1 MYARIA
7 LGNVRRS
14 IKDFGIYFLTL
25 VLGVAVYYAFN
36 SVTQQSAVLSLST
49 DMRTLV
55 RELGMVIGGVSVF
68 VAVLLAFLVL
78 FGNRFL
84 IRRRKREF
92 AIYLTL
98 GMDRRHVAGIVA
110 MESLVVGAGALVV
123 GLAVGVLLSQA
134 LLYATAHLFNT
145 HVRGFG
151 LMFSSHACVYTVMS
165 FAIIFIVVGALNV
178 LEVSR
183 FKLIDLMNA
192 DRKGEKSL
200 VRNLPLSVALFVVS
214 LVLIGVAY
222 HVLRVNGMYAVDW
235 RFNLATALVSVG
247 TFLLFFSVSGFLLR
261 LGQSARGFYLRG
273 LNMFTLRQLSSR
285 VNSAW
290 VSISIVCAALFL
302 AITSTCGG
310 FAIVSSINQSV
321 SAITHY
327 DVSVAMYSTAAKD
340 DSSSSAVA
348 QGTPG
353 AVGTESGSRKEELLK
368 ASIPDWDS
376 LVASSA
382 RIDVYQDPS
391 MRLNLKALRGDTGVE
406 LPDSFEKYT
415 NGLDQ
420 VPIYVVTLSQYNATL
435 ALRGEKPVA
444 LKAGD
449 ALVITDMSNMAGFWQ
464 RVALKRGSFDF
475 LGTTMRLRAR
485 RTTMEL
491 HDSVNTSMGTIVVPD
506 DVFESKRTELEPLT
520 SYLNVKARDSRAE
533 ARLYKEVV
541 KAHQPGLLYAAESKS
556 SAKEEVVGLTAVI
569 GYLALYIGFVLFVS
583 CAAILAIQQLS
594 DVAESAPRYRVLFDL
609 GAERSMVNHAIL
621 MQIAIYFLFPLVV
634 ALAHS
639 YVVLGVLGNVI
650 KSLGVFDFLRPLG
663 VTMAIVLVLYGGYF
677 LLTYGMARGVIGEKV
692 RRRE

>member
-14 IKDFGIYFLTL
+14 IRDFGIYFLTL

-36 SVTQQSAVLSLST
+36 SVTQQSAVLRLSGN
-49 DMRTLV
+49 MRTLV
-55 RELGMVIGGVSVF
+55 QELGTIIRGVSIF

-98 GMDRRHVAGIVA
+98 GMDRRHVSGIVA
-110 MESLVVGAGALVV
+110 MESLAVGAGALVV

-134 LLYATAHLFNT
+134 LLYATARLFNT
-145 HVRGFG
+145 HVTGFG
-151 LMFSSHACVYTVMS
+151 LMFSGQACAYTVMS
-165 FAIIFIVVGALNV
+165 FAIIFLVVGALNV
-178 LEVSR
+178 FEVSR
-183 FKLIDLMNA
+183 FRLIDLMNA

-214 LVLIGVAY
+214 LALIGVAY
-222 HVLRVNGMYAVDW
+222 HELRVNGMYAIDW

-273 LNMFTLRQLSSR
+273 LNMFALRQLSSR

-327 DVSVAMYSTAAKD
+327 DVSVAMYSTAQTSHASDAD
-340 DSSSSAVA
+340 DV
-348 QGTPG
+348 
-353 AVGTESGSRKEELLK
+353 SGSGKEALLK
-368 ASIPDWDS
+368 ASVPDWDS
-376 LVASSA
+376 LVADSA
-382 RIDVYQDPS
+382 RIDLYQDPS
-391 MRLNLKALRGDTGVE
+391 MRLNLKTLRGDTGVE
-406 LPDSFEKYT
+406 LPDSFAKYT
-415 NGLDQ
+415 NGLDK
-420 VPIYVVTLSQYNATL
+420 VPIYVVSLSQYNATL
-435 ALRGEKPVA
+435 ALRGDKPA
-444 LKAGD
+444 TLKANE
-449 ALVITDMSNMAGFWQ
+449 ALVTTDMNNMVGFWQ

-475 LGTTMRLRAR
+475 LGTALRLRAR
-485 RTTMEL
+485 STTMEYQN
-491 HDSVNTSMGTIVVPD
+491 SVNTSVGTIVVPD
-506 DVFESKRTELEPLT
+506 AALESKRAQLEPL
-520 SYLNVKARDSRAE
+520 SSLLNVKTAGSRAE

-541 KAHQPGLLYAAESKS
+541 KAHQPGLLFAAGSKS
-556 SAKEEVVGLTAVI
+556 TAKEEVVGLTAIV

-621 MQIAIYFLFPLVV
+621 AQIATYFLFPLVV

-639 YVVLGVLGNVI
+639 YVALGVLGGVI
-650 KSLGVFDFLRPLG
+650 KSLGVLDFLRPLG

-677 LLTYGMARGVIGEKV
+677 LLTYGMARGVIGEKA

>member
-14 IKDFGIYFLTL
+14 IRDFGIYFLTL

-36 SVTQQSAVLSLST
+36 SVTQQSAVLKLSGN
-49 DMRTLV
+49 MRTLV
-55 RELGMVIGGVSVF
+55 QELGTIIRGVSIF

-98 GMDRRHVAGIVA
+98 GMDRRHVSGIVA
-110 MESLVVGAGALVV
+110 MESLAVGAGALVV

-134 LLYATAHLFNT
+134 LLYATARLFNT
-145 HVRGFG
+145 HVTGFG
-151 LMFSSHACVYTVMS
+151 LMFSGQACAYTVMS
-165 FAIIFIVVGALNV
+165 FAIIFLVVGALNV

-183 FKLIDLMNA
+183 FRLIDLMNA

-214 LVLIGVAY
+214 LALIGVAY
-222 HVLRVNGMYAVDW
+222 HELRVNGMYAIDW

-273 LNMFTLRQLSSR
+273 LNMFALRQLSSR

-327 DVSVAMYSTAAKD
+327 DVSIAMYSTAQTSHASDAD
-340 DSSSSAVA
+340 DV
-348 QGTPG
+348 
-353 AVGTESGSRKEELLK
+353 SGSGKEALLK

-376 LVASSA
+376 LVADSA
-382 RIDVYQDPS
+382 RIDLYQDPS
-391 MRLNLKALRGDTGVE
+391 MRLNLKALRGDTGVA
-406 LPDSFEKYT
+406 LPDSFAKYT
-415 NGLDQ
+415 NGLDK
-420 VPIYVVTLSQYNATL
+420 VPIYVVSLSQYNAIL
-435 ALRGEKPVA
+435 ALRGDKPA
-444 LKAGD
+444 TLKANE
-449 ALVITDMSNMAGFWQ
+449 ALVTTDMNNMVSFWQ
-464 RVALKRGSFDF
+464 RVALKREGFDF
-475 LGTTMRLRAR
+475 LGTAMRLRAR
-485 RTTMEL
+485 STTMEYQN
-491 HDSVNTSMGTIVVPD
+491 SVNTSVGTIVVPD
-506 DVFESKRTELEPLT
+506 AALESKRAQLEPL
-520 SYLNVKARDSRAE
+520 SSLLNVKAADSRAE

-541 KAHQPGLLYAAESKS
+541 KAHQPGLLFAAGSKS
-556 SAKEEVVGLTAVI
+556 TAKEEVVGLTAIV

-621 MQIAIYFLFPLVV
+621 AQIATYFLFPLVV

-639 YVVLGVLGNVI
+639 YVALGVLGGVI
-650 KSLGVFDFLRPLG
+650 KSLGVLDFLRPLG

-677 LLTYGMARGVIGEKV
+677 LLTYGMARGVIGEKA

>member
-14 IKDFGIYFLTL
+14 IRDFGIYFLTL

-36 SVTQQSAVLSLST
+36 SVTQQSAVLRLSGN
-49 DMRTLV
+49 MRTLV
-55 RELGMVIGGVSVF
+55 QELGTIIRGVSIF

-98 GMDRRHVAGIVA
+98 GMDRRHVSGIVA
-110 MESLVVGAGALVV
+110 MESLAVGAGALVV

-134 LLYATAHLFNT
+134 LLYATARLFNT
-145 HVRGFG
+145 HVTGFG
-151 LMFSSHACVYTVMS
+151 LMFSGQACAYTVMS
-165 FAIIFIVVGALNV
+165 FAIIFLVVGALNV

-183 FKLIDLMNA
+183 FRLIDLMNA

-214 LVLIGVAY
+214 LALIGVAY
-222 HVLRVNGMYAVDW
+222 HELRVNGMYAIDW

-273 LNMFTLRQLSSR
+273 LNMFALRQLSSR

-327 DVSVAMYSTAAKD
+327 DVSVAMYSTAQTSHASDAD
-340 DSSSSAVA
+340 DV
-348 QGTPG
+348 
-353 AVGTESGSRKEELLK
+353 SGSGKEALLK
-368 ASIPDWDS
+368 ASVPDWDS
-376 LVASSA
+376 LVADSA
-382 RIDVYQDPS
+382 RIDLYQDPS
-391 MRLNLKALRGDTGVE
+391 MRLNLKTLRGDTGVE
-406 LPDSFEKYT
+406 LPDSFAKYT
-415 NGLDQ
+415 NGLDK
-420 VPIYVVTLSQYNATL
+420 VPIYVVSLSQYNATL
-435 ALRGEKPVA
+435 ALRGDKPA
-444 LKAGD
+444 TLKANE
-449 ALVITDMSNMAGFWQ
+449 ALVTTDMNNMVSFWQ

-475 LGTTMRLRAR
+475 LGTALRLRAR
-485 RTTMEL
+485 STTMEYQN
-491 HDSVNTSMGTIVVPD
+491 SVNTSVGTIVVPD
-506 DVFESKRTELEPLT
+506 AALESKRAQLEPL
-520 SYLNVKARDSRAE
+520 SSLLNVKTAGSRAE

-541 KAHQPGLLYAAESKS
+541 KAHQPGLLFAAGSKS
-556 SAKEEVVGLTAVI
+556 TAKEEVVGLTAIV

-621 MQIAIYFLFPLVV
+621 AQIATYFLFPLVV

-639 YVVLGVLGNVI
+639 YVALGVLGGVI
-650 KSLGVFDFLRPLG
+650 KSLGVLDFLRPLG

-677 LLTYGMARGVIGEKV
+677 LLTYGMARGVIGEKA

>member
-14 IKDFGIYFLTL
+14 IRDFGIYFLTL

-36 SVTQQSAVLSLST
+36 SVTQQSAVLRLSGN
-49 DMRTLV
+49 MRTLV
-55 RELGMVIGGVSVF
+55 QELGTIIRGVSIF

-98 GMDRRHVAGIVA
+98 GMDRRHVSGIVA
-110 MESLVVGAGALVV
+110 MESLAVGAGALVV

-134 LLYATAHLFNT
+134 LLYATARLFNT
-145 HVRGFG
+145 HVTGFG
-151 LMFSSHACVYTVMS
+151 LMFSGQACAYTVMS
-165 FAIIFIVVGALNV
+165 FAIIFLVVGALNV

-183 FKLIDLMNA
+183 FRLIDLMNA

-214 LVLIGVAY
+214 LALIGVAY
-222 HVLRVNGMYAVDW
+222 HELRVNGMYAIDW

-273 LNMFTLRQLSSR
+273 LNMFALRQLSSR

-327 DVSVAMYSTAAKD
+327 DVSIAMYSTAQTSHASDAD
-340 DSSSSAVA
+340 DV
-348 QGTPG
+348 
-353 AVGTESGSRKEELLK
+353 SGSGKEALLK
-368 ASIPDWDS
+368 ASVPDWDS
-376 LVASSA
+376 LVADSA
-382 RIDVYQDPS
+382 RIDLYQDPS
-391 MRLNLKALRGDTGVE
+391 MRLNLKALRGDTGVA
-406 LPDSFEKYT
+406 LPDSFAKYT
-415 NGLDQ
+415 NGLDK
-420 VPIYVVTLSQYNATL
+420 VPIYVVSLSQYNAIL
-435 ALRGEKPVA
+435 ALRGDKPA
-444 LKAGD
+444 TLKANE
-449 ALVITDMSNMAGFWQ
+449 ALVTTDMNNMVSFWQ
-464 RVALKRGSFDF
+464 RVALKREGFDF
-475 LGTTMRLRAR
+475 LGTAMRLRAR
-485 RTTMEL
+485 STTMEYQN
-491 HDSVNTSMGTIVVPD
+491 SVNTSVGTIVVPD
-506 DVFESKRTELEPLT
+506 AALESKRAQLEPL
-520 SYLNVKARDSRAE
+520 SSLLNVKAKDSRAE

-541 KAHQPGLLYAAESKS
+541 KAHQPGLLFAAGSKS
-556 SAKEEVVGLTAVI
+556 TAKEEVVGLTAIV

-621 MQIAIYFLFPLVV
+621 AQIATYFLFPLVV

-639 YVVLGVLGNVI
+639 YVALGVLGGVI
-650 KSLGVFDFLRPLG
+650 KSLGVLDFLRPLG

>member
-14 IKDFGIYFLTL
+14 IRDFGIYFLTL

-36 SVTQQSAVLSLST
+36 SVTQQSAVLRLSGN
-49 DMRTLV
+49 MRTLEQ
-55 RELGMVIGGVSVF
+55 ELGTIIRGVSIF

-98 GMDRRHVAGIVA
+98 GMDRRHVSGIVA
-110 MESLVVGAGALVV
+110 MESLAVGAGALVV

-134 LLYATAHLFNT
+134 LLYATARLFNT
-145 HVRGFG
+145 HVTGFG
-151 LMFSSHACVYTVMS
+151 LMFSGQACAYTVMS
-165 FAIIFIVVGALNV
+165 FAIIFLVVGALNV

-183 FKLIDLMNA
+183 FRLIDLMNA

-214 LVLIGVAY
+214 LALIGVAY
-222 HVLRVNGMYAVDW
+222 HELRVNGMYAIDW

-273 LNMFTLRQLSSR
+273 LNMFALRQLSSR

-327 DVSVAMYSTAAKD
+327 DVSVAMYSTAQTSYASDAD
-340 DSSSSAVA
+340 DV
-348 QGTPG
+348 
-353 AVGTESGSRKEELLK
+353 SGSGKEALLK
-368 ASIPDWDS
+368 ASVPDWDS
-376 LVASSA
+376 LVADSA
-382 RIDVYQDPS
+382 RIDLYQDPS
-391 MRLNLKALRGDTGVE
+391 MRLNLKTLRGDTGVE
-406 LPDSFEKYT
+406 LPDSFAKYT
-415 NGLDQ
+415 NGLDK
-420 VPIYVVTLSQYNATL
+420 VPIYVVSLSQYNATL
-435 ALRGEKPVA
+435 ALRGDKPA
-444 LKAGD
+444 TLKANE
-449 ALVITDMSNMAGFWQ
+449 ALVTTDMNNMVSFWQ
-464 RVALKRGSFDF
+464 RVALKREGFDF
-475 LGTTMRLRAR
+475 LGTAMRLRAR
-485 RTTMEL
+485 STTMEYQN
-491 HDSVNTSMGTIVVPD
+491 SVNTSVGTIVVPD
-506 DVFESKRTELEPLT
+506 AALESKRAQLEPRSSLLT
-520 SYLNVKARDSRAE
+520 VKAADSRAE

-541 KAHQPGLLYAAESKS
+541 KAHQPGLLFAAESKS
-556 SAKEEVVGLTAVI
+556 TAKEEVVGLTAIV

-621 MQIAIYFLFPLVV
+621 AQIATYFLFPLVV

-639 YVVLGVLGNVI
+639 YVALGVLGGVI
-650 KSLGVFDFLRPLG
+650 KSLGVLDFLRPLG

-692 RRRE
+692 QRRE

>member
-14 IKDFGIYFLTL
+14 IRDFGIYFLTL

-36 SVTQQSAVLSLST
+36 SVTQQSAVLKLSGN
-49 DMRTLV
+49 MRTLV
-55 RELGMVIGGVSVF
+55 QELGTIIRGVSIF

-98 GMDRRHVAGIVA
+98 GMDRRHVSGIVA
-110 MESLVVGAGALVV
+110 MESLAVGAGALVV

-134 LLYATAHLFNT
+134 LLYATARLFNT
-145 HVRGFG
+145 HVTGFG
-151 LMFSSHACVYTVMS
+151 LMFSGQACAYTVMS
-165 FAIIFIVVGALNV
+165 FAIIFLVVGALNV

-183 FKLIDLMNA
+183 FRLIDLMNA

-214 LVLIGVAY
+214 LALIGVAY
-222 HVLRVNGMYAVDW
+222 HELRVNGMYAIDW

-273 LNMFTLRQLSSR
+273 LNMFALRQLSSR

-327 DVSVAMYSTAAKD
+327 DVSVAMYSTAQTSHASDAD
-340 DSSSSAVA
+340 DV
-348 QGTPG
+348 
-353 AVGTESGSRKEELLK
+353 SGSGKEALLK

-376 LVASSA
+376 LVADSA
-382 RIDVYQDPS
+382 RIDLYQDPS
-391 MRLNLKALRGDTGVE
+391 MRLNLKTLRGDTGVE
-406 LPDSFEKYT
+406 LPDSFAKYT
-415 NGLDQ
+415 NGLDK
-420 VPIYVVTLSQYNATL
+420 VPIYVVSLSQYNATL
-435 ALRGEKPVA
+435 ALRGDKPA
-444 LKAGD
+444 TLKANE
-449 ALVITDMSNMAGFWQ
+449 ALVTTDMNNMVSFWQ
-464 RVALKRGSFDF
+464 RVALKRESFDF
-475 LGTTMRLRAR
+475 LGTAMRLRAR
-485 RTTMEL
+485 STTMEYQN
-491 HDSVNTSMGTIVVPD
+491 SVNTSVGTIVVPD
-506 DVFESKRTELEPLT
+506 AALESKRAQLEPL
-520 SYLNVKARDSRAE
+520 SSLLNVKAADSRAE

-541 KAHQPGLLYAAESKS
+541 KAHQPGLLFAAGSKS
-556 SAKEEVVGLTAVI
+556 TAKEEVVGLTAIV

-621 MQIAIYFLFPLVV
+621 AQIATYFLFPLVV

-639 YVVLGVLGNVI
+639 YVALGVLGGVI
-650 KSLGVFDFLRPLG
+650 KSLGVLDFLRPLG

-677 LLTYGMARGVIGEKV
+677 LLTYGMARGVIGEKA

>member
-14 IKDFGIYFLTL
+14 IRDFGIYFLTL

-36 SVTQQSAVLSLST
+36 SVTQQSAVLKLSGN
-49 DMRTLV
+49 MRTLV
-55 RELGMVIGGVSVF
+55 QELGTIIRGVSIF

-98 GMDRRHVAGIVA
+98 GMDRRHVSGIVA
-110 MESLVVGAGALVV
+110 MESLAVGAGALVV

-134 LLYATAHLFNT
+134 LLYATARLFNT
-145 HVRGFG
+145 HVTGFG
-151 LMFSSHACVYTVMS
+151 LMFSGQACAYTVMS
-165 FAIIFIVVGALNV
+165 FAIIFLVVGALNV

-183 FKLIDLMNA
+183 FRLIDLMNA

-214 LVLIGVAY
+214 LALIGVAY
-222 HVLRVNGMYAVDW
+222 HELRVNGMYAIDW

-273 LNMFTLRQLSSR
+273 LNMFALRQLSSR

-327 DVSVAMYSTAAKD
+327 DVSIAMYSTAQTSHASDAD
-340 DSSSSAVA
+340 DV
-348 QGTPG
+348 
-353 AVGTESGSRKEELLK
+353 SGSGKEALLK

-376 LVASSA
+376 LVADSA
-382 RIDVYQDPS
+382 RIDLYQDPS
-391 MRLNLKALRGDTGVE
+391 MRLNLKALRGDTGVA
-406 LPDSFEKYT
+406 LPDSFAKYT
-415 NGLDQ
+415 NGLDK
-420 VPIYVVTLSQYNATL
+420 VPIYVVSLSQYNAIL
-435 ALRGEKPVA
+435 ALRGDKPA
-444 LKAGD
+444 TLKANE
-449 ALVITDMSNMAGFWQ
+449 ALVTTDMNNMVSFWQ
-464 RVALKRGSFDF
+464 RVALKREGFDF
-475 LGTTMRLRAR
+475 LGTAMRLRAR
-485 RTTMEL
+485 STTMEYQN
-491 HDSVNTSMGTIVVPD
+491 SVNTSVGTIVVPD
-506 DVFESKRTELEPLT
+506 AALESKRAQLEPL
-520 SYLNVKARDSRAE
+520 SSLLNVKAADSRAE

-541 KAHQPGLLYAAESKS
+541 KAHQPGLLFAAGSKS
-556 SAKEEVVGLTAVI
+556 TAKEEVVGLTAIV

-621 MQIAIYFLFPLVV
+621 AQIATYFLFPLVV

-639 YVVLGVLGNVI
+639 YVALGVLGGVI
-650 KSLGVFDFLRPLG
+650 KTLGVLDFLRPLG
-663 VTMAIVLVLYGGYF
+663 ITMAIVLVLYGGYF

-692 RRRE
+692 QRRD

>member
-14 IKDFGIYFLTL
+14 IRDFGIYFLTL

-36 SVTQQSAVLSLST
+36 SVTQQSAVLKLSGN
-49 DMRTLV
+49 MRTLV
-55 RELGMVIGGVSVF
+55 QELGTIIRGVSIF

-98 GMDRRHVAGIVA
+98 GMDRRHVSGIVA
-110 MESLVVGAGALVV
+110 MESLAVGAGALVV

-134 LLYATAHLFNT
+134 LLYATARLFNT
-145 HVRGFG
+145 HVTGFG
-151 LMFSSHACVYTVMS
+151 LMFSGQACAYTVMS
-165 FAIIFIVVGALNV
+165 FAIIFLVVGALNV

-183 FKLIDLMNA
+183 FRLIDLMNA

-214 LVLIGVAY
+214 LALIGVAY
-222 HVLRVNGMYAVDW
+222 HELRVNGMYAIDW

-261 LGQSARGFYLRG
+261 LGQSARVFYLRG
-273 LNMFTLRQLSSR
+273 LNMFALRQLSSR

-302 AITSTCGG
+302 AITSTYGG

-327 DVSVAMYSTAAKD
+327 DVSIAMYSTAQTSHASDAD
-340 DSSSSAVA
+340 DV
-348 QGTPG
+348 
-353 AVGTESGSRKEELLK
+353 SGSGKEALLK

-376 LVASSA
+376 LVADSA
-382 RIDVYQDPS
+382 RIDLYQDPS
-391 MRLNLKALRGDTGVE
+391 MRLNLKALRGDTGVA
-406 LPDSFEKYT
+406 LPDSFAKHT
-415 NGLDQ
+415 NGLDK
-420 VPIYVVTLSQYNATL
+420 VPIYVVSLSQYNAIL
-435 ALRGEKPVA
+435 ALRGDKPA
-444 LKAGD
+444 TLKANE
-449 ALVITDMSNMAGFWQ
+449 ALVTTDMNNMVSFWQ
-464 RVALKRGSFDF
+464 RVALKREGFDF
-475 LGTTMRLRAR
+475 LGTAMRLRAR
-485 RTTMEL
+485 STTMEYQN
-491 HDSVNTSMGTIVVPD
+491 SVNTSVGTIVVPD
-506 DVFESKRTELEPLT
+506 AALESKRAQLEPL
-520 SYLNVKARDSRAE
+520 SSLLNVKAADSRAE

-541 KAHQPGLLYAAESKS
+541 KAHQPGLLFAAGSKS
-556 SAKEEVVGLTAVI
+556 TAKEEVVGLTAIV

-621 MQIAIYFLFPLVV
+621 AQIATYFLFPLVV

-639 YVVLGVLGNVI
+639 YVALGVLGGVI
-650 KSLGVFDFLRPLG
+650 KSLGVLDFLRPLG

-692 RRRE
+692 QRRE

>member
-14 IKDFGIYFLTL
+14 IRDFGIYFLTL

-36 SVTQQSAVLSLST
+36 SVTQQSAVLKLSGN
-49 DMRTLV
+49 MRTLV
-55 RELGMVIGGVSVF
+55 QELGTIIRGVSIF

-98 GMDRRHVAGIVA
+98 GMDRRHVSGIVA
-110 MESLVVGAGALVV
+110 MESLAVGAGALVV

-134 LLYATAHLFNT
+134 LLYATARLFNT
-145 HVRGFG
+145 HVTGFG
-151 LMFSSHACVYTVMS
+151 LMFSGQACAYTVMS
-165 FAIIFIVVGALNV
+165 FAIIFLVVGALNV

-183 FKLIDLMNA
+183 FRLIDLMNA

-214 LVLIGVAY
+214 LALIGVAY
-222 HVLRVNGMYAVDW
+222 HELRVNGMYAIDW

-273 LNMFTLRQLSSR
+273 LNMFALRQLSSR

-327 DVSVAMYSTAAKD
+327 DVSVAMYSTAQTSHASDAD
-340 DSSSSAVA
+340 DV
-348 QGTPG
+348 
-353 AVGTESGSRKEELLK
+353 SGSGKEALLK
-368 ASIPDWDS
+368 ASVPDWDS
-376 LVASSA
+376 LVADSA
-382 RIDVYQDPS
+382 RIDLYQDPS
-391 MRLNLKALRGDTGVE
+391 MRLNLKTLRGDTGVE
-406 LPDSFEKYT
+406 LPDSFAKYT
-415 NGLDQ
+415 NGLDK
-420 VPIYVVTLSQYNATL
+420 VPIYVVSLSQYNAIL
-435 ALRGEKPVA
+435 ALRGDKPA
-444 LKAGD
+444 TLKANE
-449 ALVITDMSNMAGFWQ
+449 ALVTTDMNNMVSFWQ
-464 RVALKRGSFDF
+464 RVALKREGFDF
-475 LGTTMRLRAR
+475 LGTAMRLRAR
-485 RTTMEL
+485 STTMEYQN
-491 HDSVNTSMGTIVVPD
+491 SVNTSVGTIVVPD
-506 DVFESKRTELEPLT
+506 AALESKRAQLEPRSSLL
-520 SYLNVKARDSRAE
+520 SVKAAGSRAE

-541 KAHQPGLLYAAESKS
+541 KAHQPGLLFAAGSKS
-556 SAKEEVVGLTAVI
+556 TAKEEVVGLTAIV

-621 MQIAIYFLFPLVV
+621 AQIATYFLFPLVV

-639 YVVLGVLGNVI
+639 YVALGVLGGVI
-650 KSLGVFDFLRPLG
+650 KSLGVLDFLRPLG

-692 RRRE
+692 QRRE

>member
-14 IKDFGIYFLTL
+14 IRDFGIYFLTL

-36 SVTQQSAVLSLST
+36 SVTQQSAVLRLST

-55 RELGMVIGGVSVF
+55 QELGTIIRGVSIF

-98 GMDRRHVAGIVA
+98 GMDRRHVSGIVA
-110 MESLVVGAGALVV
+110 MESLAVGAGALVV

-134 LLYATAHLFNT
+134 LLYATARLFNT
-145 HVRGFG
+145 HVTGFG
-151 LMFSSHACVYTVMS
+151 LMFSGQACVYTVMS
-165 FAIIFIVVGALNV
+165 FAIIFLVVGALNV

-183 FKLIDLMNA
+183 FRLIDLMNA

-214 LVLIGVAY
+214 LALIGVAY
-222 HVLRVNGMYAVDW
+222 HELRVNGMYAIDW

-261 LGQSARGFYLRG
+261 LGQSVRGFYLRG
-273 LNMFTLRQLSSR
+273 LNMFALRQLSSR

-327 DVSVAMYSTAAKD
+327 DVSIAMYSTAQTSHASDAD
-340 DSSSSAVA
+340 DV
-348 QGTPG
+348 
-353 AVGTESGSRKEELLK
+353 SGSGKEALLK

-376 LVASSA
+376 LVADSA
-382 RIDVYQDPS
+382 RIDLYQDPS
-391 MRLNLKALRGDTGVE
+391 MRLNLKALRGDTGVA
-406 LPDSFEKYT
+406 LPDSFAKYT
-415 NGLDQ
+415 NGLDK
-420 VPIYVVTLSQYNATL
+420 VPIYVVSLSQYNAIL
-435 ALRGEKPVA
+435 ALRGDKPA
-444 LKAGD
+444 TLKANE
-449 ALVITDMSNMAGFWQ
+449 ALVTTDMNNMVSFWQ
-464 RVALKRGSFDF
+464 RVALKREGFDF
-475 LGTTMRLRAR
+475 LGTAMRLRAR
-485 RTTMEL
+485 STTMEYQN
-491 HDSVNTSMGTIVVPD
+491 SVNTSVGTIVVPD
-506 DVFESKRTELEPLT
+506 TALESKRAQLEPL
-520 SYLNVKARDSRAE
+520 SSLLNVKAADSRAE

-541 KAHQPGLLYAAESKS
+541 KAHQPGLLFAAGSKS
-556 SAKEEVVGLTAVI
+556 TAKEEVVGLTAIV

-621 MQIAIYFLFPLVV
+621 AQIATYFLFPLVV

-639 YVVLGVLGNVI
+639 YAALGVLGGVI
-650 KSLGVFDFLRPLG
+650 KSLGVLDFLRPLG

-677 LLTYGMARGVIGEKV
+677 LLTYGMARGVIGEKA

>member
-14 IKDFGIYFLTL
+14 IRDFGIYFLTL

-36 SVTQQSAVLSLST
+36 SVTQQSAVLRLSGN
-49 DMRTLV
+49 MRTLV
-55 RELGMVIGGVSVF
+55 QELGTIIRGVSIF

-98 GMDRRHVAGIVA
+98 GMDRRHVSGIVA
-110 MESLVVGAGALVV
+110 MESLAVGAGALVV

-134 LLYATAHLFNT
+134 LLYATARLFNT
-145 HVRGFG
+145 HVTGFG
-151 LMFSSHACVYTVMS
+151 LMFSGQACAYTVMS
-165 FAIIFIVVGALNV
+165 FAIIFLVVGALNV

-183 FKLIDLMNA
+183 FRLIDLMNA

-214 LVLIGVAY
+214 LALIGVAY
-222 HVLRVNGMYAVDW
+222 HELRVNGMYAIDW

-273 LNMFTLRQLSSR
+273 LNMFALRQLSSR

-327 DVSVAMYSTAAKD
+327 DVSVAMYSTAQTSHASDAD
-340 DSSSSAVA
+340 DV
-348 QGTPG
+348 
-353 AVGTESGSRKEELLK
+353 SGSGKEALLK
-368 ASIPDWDS
+368 ASVPDWDS
-376 LVASSA
+376 LVADSA
-382 RIDVYQDPS
+382 RIDLYQDPS
-391 MRLNLKALRGDTGVE
+391 MRLNLKALRGDTGVA
-406 LPDSFEKYT
+406 LPDSFAKYT
-415 NGLDQ
+415 NGLDK
-420 VPIYVVTLSQYNATL
+420 VPIYVVSLSQYNATL
-435 ALRGEKPVA
+435 ALRGDKPA
-444 LKAGD
+444 TLKANE
-449 ALVITDMSNMAGFWQ
+449 ALVTTDMNNMVSFWQ
-464 RVALKRGSFDF
+464 RVALKRESFDF
-475 LGTTMRLRAR
+475 LGTAMRLRAR
-485 RTTMEL
+485 STTMEYQN
-491 HDSVNTSMGTIVVPD
+491 SVNTSVGTIVVPD
-506 DVFESKRTELEPLT
+506 AALESKRAQLEPRSSLL
-520 SYLNVKARDSRAE
+520 SVKAAGSRAE

-541 KAHQPGLLYAAESKS
+541 KAHQPGLLFAAESKS
-556 SAKEEVVGLTAVI
+556 TAKEEVVGLTAIV

-621 MQIAIYFLFPLVV
+621 AQIATYFLFPLVV

-639 YVVLGVLGNVI
+639 YVALGVLGGVI
-650 KSLGVFDFLRPLG
+650 KSLGVLDFLRPLG

-692 RRRE
+692 QRRE

>member
-14 IKDFGIYFLTL
+14 IRDFGIYFLTL

-36 SVTQQSAVLSLST
+36 SVTQQSAVLRLSGN
-49 DMRTLV
+49 MRTLV
-55 RELGMVIGGVSVF
+55 QELGTIIRGVSIF

-98 GMDRRHVAGIVA
+98 GMDRRHVSGIVA
-110 MESLVVGAGALVV
+110 MESLAVGAGALVV

-134 LLYATAHLFNT
+134 LLYATARLFNT
-145 HVRGFG
+145 HVTGFG
-151 LMFSSHACVYTVMS
+151 LMFSGQACAYTVMS
-165 FAIIFIVVGALNV
+165 FAIIFLVVGALNV

-183 FKLIDLMNA
+183 FRLIDLMNA

-214 LVLIGVAY
+214 LALIGVAY
-222 HVLRVNGMYAVDW
+222 HELRVNGMYAIDW

-273 LNMFTLRQLSSR
+273 LNMFALRQLSSR

-327 DVSVAMYSTAAKD
+327 DVSIAMYSTAQTSHASDAD
-340 DSSSSAVA
+340 DV
-348 QGTPG
+348 
-353 AVGTESGSRKEELLK
+353 SGSGKEALLK

-376 LVASSA
+376 LVADSA
-382 RIDVYQDPS
+382 RIDLYQDPS
-391 MRLNLKALRGDTGVE
+391 MRLNLKALRGDTGVA
-406 LPDSFEKYT
+406 LPDSFAKYT
-415 NGLDQ
+415 NGLDK
-420 VPIYVVTLSQYNATL
+420 VPIYVVSLSQYNATL
-435 ALRGEKPVA
+435 ALRGDKPA
-444 LKAGD
+444 TLKANE
-449 ALVITDMSNMAGFWQ
+449 ALVTTDMNNMVSFWQ
-464 RVALKRGSFDF
+464 RVALKREGFDF
-475 LGTTMRLRAR
+475 LGAAMRLRAR
-485 RTTMEL
+485 STTMEYQN
-491 HDSVNTSMGTIVVPD
+491 SVNTSVGTIVVPD
-506 DVFESKRTELEPLT
+506 AALESKRAQLEPL
-520 SYLNVKARDSRAE
+520 SSLLNVKAADSRAE

-541 KAHQPGLLYAAESKS
+541 KAHQPGLLFAAGSKS
-556 SAKEEVVGLTAVI
+556 TAKEEVVGLTAIV

-621 MQIAIYFLFPLVV
+621 AQIATYFLFPLVV

-639 YVVLGVLGNVI
+639 YVALGVLGGVI
-650 KSLGVFDFLRPLG
+650 KSLGVLDFLRPLG

-692 RRRE
+692 QRRE

>member
-1 MYARIA
+1 
-7 LGNVRRS
+7 
-14 IKDFGIYFLTL
+14 
-25 VLGVAVYYAFN
+25 
-36 SVTQQSAVLSLST
+36 
-49 DMRTLV
+49 MRTLV
-55 RELGMVIGGVSVF
+55 QELGTIIRGVSIF

-98 GMDRRHVAGIVA
+98 GMDRRHVSGIVA
-110 MESLVVGAGALVV
+110 MESLAVGAGALVV

-134 LLYATAHLFNT
+134 LLYATARLFNT
-145 HVRGFG
+145 HVTGFG
-151 LMFSSHACVYTVMS
+151 LMFSGQACAYTVMS
-165 FAIIFIVVGALNV
+165 FAIIFLVVGALNV

-183 FKLIDLMNA
+183 FRLIDLMNA

-214 LVLIGVAY
+214 LALIGVAY
-222 HVLRVNGMYAVDW
+222 HELRVNGMYAIDW

-273 LNMFTLRQLSSR
+273 LNMFALRQLSSR

-327 DVSVAMYSTAAKD
+327 DVSVAMYSTAQTSHASNAGD
-340 DSSSSAVA
+340 V
-348 QGTPG
+348 
-353 AVGTESGSRKEELLK
+353 SGSGKEALLK
-368 ASIPDWDS
+368 ASVPDWDS
-376 LVASSA
+376 LVADSA
-382 RIDVYQDPS
+382 RIDLYQDPS
-391 MRLNLKALRGDTGVE
+391 MRLNLKALRGDTGVA
-406 LPDSFEKYT
+406 LPDSFAKYT
-415 NGLDQ
+415 NGLDK
-420 VPIYVVTLSQYNATL
+420 VPIYVVSLSQYNAIL
-435 ALRGEKPVA
+435 ALRGDKPA
-444 LKAGD
+444 TLKANE
-449 ALVITDMSNMAGFWQ
+449 ALVTTDMNNMVSFWQ
-464 RVALKRGSFDF
+464 RVALKRESFDF
-475 LGTTMRLRAR
+475 LGTAMRLRAR
-485 RTTMEL
+485 STTMEYQN
-491 HDSVNTSMGTIVVPD
+491 SVNTSVGTIVVPD
-506 DVFESKRTELEPLT
+506 AALESKRAQLEPL
-520 SYLNVKARDSRAE
+520 SSLLNVKAADSRAE

-541 KAHQPGLLYAAESKS
+541 KAHQPGLLFAAGSKS
-556 SAKEEVVGLTAVI
+556 TAKEEVVGLTAIV

-621 MQIAIYFLFPLVV
+621 AQIATYFLFPLVV

-639 YVVLGVLGNVI
+639 YAALGVLGGVI
-650 KSLGVFDFLRPLG
+650 KSLGVLDFLRPLG

-677 LLTYGMARGVIGEKV
+677 LLTYGMARGVIGEKA

>member
-14 IKDFGIYFLTL
+14 IRDFGIYFLTL

-36 SVTQQSAVLSLST
+36 SVTQQSAVLRLSGN
-49 DMRTLV
+49 MRTLV
-55 RELGMVIGGVSVF
+55 QELGTIIRGVSIF

-98 GMDRRHVAGIVA
+98 GMDRRHVSGIVA
-110 MESLVVGAGALVV
+110 MESLAVGAGALVV

-134 LLYATAHLFNT
+134 LLYATARLFNT
-145 HVRGFG
+145 HVTGFG
-151 LMFSSHACVYTVMS
+151 LMFSGQACAYTVMS
-165 FAIIFIVVGALNV
+165 FAIIFLVVGALNV

-183 FKLIDLMNA
+183 FRLIDLMNA

-214 LVLIGVAY
+214 LALIGVAY
-222 HVLRVNGMYAVDW
+222 HELRVNGMYAIDW

-273 LNMFTLRQLSSR
+273 LNMFALRQLSSR

-327 DVSVAMYSTAAKD
+327 DVSVAMYSTAQTSYASDAD
-340 DSSSSAVA
+340 DV
-348 QGTPG
+348 
-353 AVGTESGSRKEELLK
+353 SGSGKEALLK
-368 ASIPDWDS
+368 ASVPDWDS
-376 LVASSA
+376 LVADSA
-382 RIDVYQDPS
+382 RIDLYQDPS
-391 MRLNLKALRGDTGVE
+391 MRLNLKTLRGDTGVE
-406 LPDSFEKYT
+406 LPDSFAKYT
-415 NGLDQ
+415 NGLDK
-420 VPIYVVTLSQYNATL
+420 VPIYVVSLSQYNATL
-435 ALRGEKPVA
+435 ALRGDKPA
-444 LKAGD
+444 TLKANE
-449 ALVITDMSNMAGFWQ
+449 ALVTTDMNNMVGFWQ

-475 LGTTMRLRAR
+475 LGTAMRLRAR
-485 RTTMEL
+485 STTMEYQN
-491 HDSVNTSMGTIVVPD
+491 SVNTSVGTIVVPD
-506 DVFESKRTELEPLT
+506 AALESKRAQLEPL
-520 SYLNVKARDSRAE
+520 SSLLNVKTAGSRAE

-541 KAHQPGLLYAAESKS
+541 KAHQPGLLFAAGSKS
-556 SAKEEVVGLTAVI
+556 TAKEEVVGLTAIV

-609 GAERSMVNHAIL
+609 GAERSMV
-621 MQIAIYFLFPLVV
+621 VV

-639 YVVLGVLGNVI
+639 YVALGVLGGVI
-650 KSLGVFDFLRPLG
+650 KSLGVLDFLRPLG

-677 LLTYGMARGVIGEKV
+677 LLTYGMARGVIGEKA

>member
-14 IKDFGIYFLTL
+14 IRDFGIYFLTL

-36 SVTQQSAVLSLST
+36 SVTQQSAVLRLSGN
-49 DMRTLV
+49 MRTLV
-55 RELGMVIGGVSVF
+55 QELGTIIRGVSIF

-98 GMDRRHVAGIVA
+98 GMDRRHVSGIVA
-110 MESLVVGAGALVV
+110 MESLAVGAGALVV

-134 LLYATAHLFNT
+134 LLYATARLFNT
-145 HVRGFG
+145 HVTGFG
-151 LMFSSHACVYTVMS
+151 LMFSGQACAYTVMS
-165 FAIIFIVVGALNV
+165 FAIIFLVVGALNV

-183 FKLIDLMNA
+183 FRLIDLMNA

-214 LVLIGVAY
+214 LALIGVAY
-222 HVLRVNGMYAVDW
+222 HELRVNGMYAIDW

-273 LNMFTLRQLSSR
+273 LNMFALRQLSSR

-327 DVSVAMYSTAAKD
+327 DVSVAMYSTAQTSYASDAD
-340 DSSSSAVA
+340 DV
-348 QGTPG
+348 
-353 AVGTESGSRKEELLK
+353 SGSGKEALLK
-368 ASIPDWDS
+368 ASVPDWDS
-376 LVASSA
+376 LVADSA
-382 RIDVYQDPS
+382 RIDLYQDPS
-391 MRLNLKALRGDTGVE
+391 MRLNLKTLRGDTGVE
-406 LPDSFEKYT
+406 LPDSFAKYT
-415 NGLDQ
+415 NGLDK
-420 VPIYVVTLSQYNATL
+420 VPIYVVSLSQYNATL
-435 ALRGEKPVA
+435 ALRGDKPA
-444 LKAGD
+444 TLKANE
-449 ALVITDMSNMAGFWQ
+449 ALVTTDMNNMVGFWQ

-475 LGTTMRLRAR
+475 LGTALRLRAR
-485 RTTMEL
+485 STTMEYQN
-491 HDSVNTSMGTIVVPD
+491 SVNTSVGTIVVPD
-506 DVFESKRTELEPLT
+506 AALESKRAQLEPL
-520 SYLNVKARDSRAE
+520 SSLLNVKAAGSRAE

-541 KAHQPGLLYAAESKS
+541 KARQPGLLFAAGSKS
-556 SAKEEVVGLTAVI
+556 TAKEEVVGLTAIV

-621 MQIAIYFLFPLVV
+621 AQIATYFLFPLVV

-639 YVVLGVLGNVI
+639 YVALGVLGGVI
-650 KSLGVFDFLRPLG
+650 KSLGVLDFLRPLG

-677 LLTYGMARGVIGEKV
+677 LLTYGMARGVIGEKAQ
-692 RRRE
+692 RRE

>member
-14 IKDFGIYFLTL
+14 IRDFGIYFLTL

-36 SVTQQSAVLSLST
+36 SVTQQSAVLKLSGN
-49 DMRTLV
+49 MRTLV
-55 RELGMVIGGVSVF
+55 QELGTIIRGVSIF

-98 GMDRRHVAGIVA
+98 GMDRRHVSGIVA
-110 MESLVVGAGALVV
+110 MESLAVGAGALVV

-134 LLYATAHLFNT
+134 LLYATARLFNT
-145 HVRGFG
+145 HVTGFG
-151 LMFSSHACVYTVMS
+151 LMFSGQACAYTVMS
-165 FAIIFIVVGALNV
+165 FAIIFLVVGALNV

-183 FKLIDLMNA
+183 FRLIDLMNA

-214 LVLIGVAY
+214 LALIGVAY
-222 HVLRVNGMYAVDW
+222 HELRVNGMYAIDW

-273 LNMFTLRQLSSR
+273 LNMFALRQLSSR

-327 DVSVAMYSTAAKD
+327 DVSIAMYSTAQTSHASDAD
-340 DSSSSAVA
+340 DV
-348 QGTPG
+348 
-353 AVGTESGSRKEELLK
+353 SGSGKEALLK
-368 ASIPDWDS
+368 ASVPDWDS
-376 LVASSA
+376 LVADSA
-382 RIDVYQDPS
+382 RIDLYQDPS
-391 MRLNLKALRGDTGVE
+391 MRLNLKTLRGDTGVE
-406 LPDSFEKYT
+406 LPDSFAKYT
-415 NGLDQ
+415 NGLDK
-420 VPIYVVTLSQYNATL
+420 VPIYVVSLSQYNATL
-435 ALRGEKPVA
+435 ALRGDKPA
-444 LKAGD
+444 TLKANE
-449 ALVITDMSNMAGFWQ
+449 ALVTTDMNNMVGFWQ
-464 RVALKRGSFDF
+464 RVALKREGFDF
-475 LGTTMRLRAR
+475 LGTAMRLRAR
-485 RTTMEL
+485 STTMEYL
-491 HDSVNTSMGTIVVPD
+491 NSVNTSVGTIVVPD
-506 DVFESKRTELEPLT
+506 AALESKRAQLEPRSSL
-520 SYLNVKARDSRAE
+520 LNVKAADSRAE

-541 KAHQPGLLYAAESKS
+541 KAHQPGLLFAAESKS
-556 SAKEEVVGLTAVI
+556 TAKEEVVGLTAIV

-621 MQIAIYFLFPLVV
+621 AQIATYFLFPLVV

-639 YVVLGVLGNVI
+639 YAALGVLGGVI
-650 KSLGVFDFLRPLG
+650 KSLGVLDFLRPLG

-692 RRRE
+692 QRRE

>member
-36 SVTQQSAVLSLST
+36 SVTQQSAVLSLSGSMST
-49 DMRTLV
+49 IV
-55 RELGMVIGGVSVF
+55 RELGAIIRAVSVF
-68 VAVLLAFLVL
+68 VAVLLTFLVL

-98 GMDRRHVAGIVA
+98 GMDRRHVSGIVA

-134 LLYATAHLFNT
+134 LLYATARLFNT
-145 HVRGFG
+145 HVTGFG
-151 LMFSSHACVYTVMS
+151 LMFSSQACVYTVVS
-165 FAIIFIVVGALNV
+165 FAIIFLVVGVLNV

-183 FKLIDLMNA
+183 FRLIDLMNA

-214 LVLIGVAY
+214 LALIGVAY
-222 HVLRVNGMYAVDW
+222 HELRVNGMYAIDW

-273 LNMFTLRQLSSR
+273 LNMFALRQLSSR

-327 DVSVAMYSTAAKD
+327 DVSVAMYSTAQTSYASDAD
-340 DSSSSAVA
+340 DV
-348 QGTPG
+348 
-353 AVGTESGSRKEELLK
+353 SGSGKEALLK
-368 ASIPDWDS
+368 ASVPDWDS
-376 LVASSA
+376 LVADSA
-382 RIDVYQDPS
+382 RIDLYQDPS
-391 MRLNLKALRGDTGVE
+391 MRLNLKTLRGDTGVE
-406 LPDSFEKYT
+406 LPDSFAKYT
-415 NGLDQ
+415 NGLDK
-420 VPIYVVTLSQYNATL
+420 VPIYVVSLSQYNATL
-435 ALRGEKPVA
+435 ALRGDKPA
-444 LKAGD
+444 TLKANE
-449 ALVITDMSNMAGFWQ
+449 ALVTTDMNNMVSFWQ
-464 RVALKRGSFDF
+464 RVALKRESFDF
-475 LGTTMRLRAR
+475 LGTAMRLRAR
-485 RTTMEL
+485 STTMEYQN
-491 HDSVNTSMGTIVVPD
+491 SVNTSVGTIVVPD
-506 DVFESKRTELEPLT
+506 AALESKRAQLEPRSSL
-520 SYLNVKARDSRAE
+520 LNVKAADSRAE

-541 KAHQPGLLYAAESKS
+541 KAHQPGLLFAAESKS
-556 SAKEEVVGLTAVI
+556 TAKEEVVGLTAIV
-569 GYLALYIGFVLFVS
+569 GYLALYTGFVLFVS

-621 MQIAIYFLFPLVV
+621 AQIATYFLFPLVV

-639 YVVLGVLGNVI
+639 YVALGVLGGVI
-650 KSLGVFDFLRPLG
+650 KSLGVLDFLRPLG

-677 LLTYGMARGVIGEKV
+677 LLTYGMARGVIGEKA

>member
-14 IKDFGIYFLTL
+14 IRDFGIYFLTL

-36 SVTQQSAVLSLST
+36 SVTQQSAVLRLSGN
-49 DMRTLV
+49 MRTLV
-55 RELGMVIGGVSVF
+55 QELGTIIRGVSIF

-98 GMDRRHVAGIVA
+98 GMDRRHVSGIVA
-110 MESLVVGAGALVV
+110 MESLAVGAGALVV

-134 LLYATAHLFNT
+134 LLYATARLFNT
-145 HVRGFG
+145 HVTGFG
-151 LMFSSHACVYTVMS
+151 LMFSGQACAYTVMS
-165 FAIIFIVVGALNV
+165 FAIIFLVVGALNV

-183 FKLIDLMNA
+183 FRLIDLMNA

-214 LVLIGVAY
+214 LALIGVAY
-222 HVLRVNGMYAVDW
+222 HELRVNGMYAIDW

-261 LGQSARGFYLRG
+261 LGQSVRGFYLRG
-273 LNMFTLRQLSSR
+273 LNMFALRQLSSR

-327 DVSVAMYSTAAKD
+327 DVSVAMYSTAQTSHASNAGD
-340 DSSSSAVA
+340 V
-348 QGTPG
+348 
-353 AVGTESGSRKEELLK
+353 SGSGKEALLK
-368 ASIPDWDS
+368 ASVPDWDS
-376 LVASSA
+376 LVADSA
-382 RIDVYQDPS
+382 RIDLYQDPS
-391 MRLNLKALRGDTGVE
+391 MRLNLKMLRGDTGVE
-406 LPDSFEKYT
+406 LPDSFAKYT
-415 NGLDQ
+415 NGLDK
-420 VPIYVVTLSQYNATL
+420 VPIYVVSLSQYNATL
-435 ALRGEKPVA
+435 ALRGDKPA
-444 LKAGD
+444 TLKANE
-449 ALVITDMSNMAGFWQ
+449 ALVTTDMNNMVSFWQ
-464 RVALKRGSFDF
+464 RVALKREGFDF
-475 LGTTMRLRAR
+475 LGTAMRLRAR
-485 RTTMEL
+485 STTMEYQN
-491 HDSVNTSMGTIVVPD
+491 SVNTSVGTIVVPD
-506 DVFESKRTELEPLT
+506 TALESKRAQLEPL
-520 SYLNVKARDSRAE
+520 SSLLNVKTADSRAE

-541 KAHQPGLLYAAESKS
+541 KAHQPGLLFAAGSKS
-556 SAKEEVVGLTAVI
+556 TAKEEVVGLTAIV

-621 MQIAIYFLFPLVV
+621 AQIATYFLFPLVV

-639 YVVLGVLGNVI
+639 YAALGVLGGVI
-650 KSLGVFDFLRPLG
+650 KSLGVLDFLRPLG

-677 LLTYGMARGVIGEKV
+677 LLTYGMARGVIGEKA

>member
-14 IKDFGIYFLTL
+14 IRDFGIYFLTL

-36 SVTQQSAVLSLST
+36 SVTQQSAVLRLSGN
-49 DMRTLV
+49 MRTLV
-55 RELGMVIGGVSVF
+55 QELGTIIRGVSIF

-98 GMDRRHVAGIVA
+98 GMDRRHVSGIVA
-110 MESLVVGAGALVV
+110 MESLAVGAGALVV

-134 LLYATAHLFNT
+134 LLYATARLFNT
-145 HVRGFG
+145 HVTGFG
-151 LMFSSHACVYTVMS
+151 LMFSGQACAYTVMS
-165 FAIIFIVVGALNV
+165 FAIIFLVVGALNV

-183 FKLIDLMNA
+183 FRLIDLMNA

-214 LVLIGVAY
+214 LALIGVAY
-222 HVLRVNGMYAVDW
+222 HELRVNGMYAIGW

-273 LNMFTLRQLSSR
+273 LNMFALRQLSSR

-327 DVSVAMYSTAAKD
+327 DVSVAMYSTDQTSYASDAD
-340 DSSSSAVA
+340 DV
-348 QGTPG
+348 
-353 AVGTESGSRKEELLK
+353 SGSGKEALLK
-368 ASIPDWDS
+368 ASVPDWDS
-376 LVASSA
+376 LVADSA
-382 RIDVYQDPS
+382 RIDLYQDPS
-391 MRLNLKALRGDTGVE
+391 MRLNLKTLRGDTGVE
-406 LPDSFEKYT
+406 LPDSFAKYT
-415 NGLDQ
+415 NGLDK
-420 VPIYVVTLSQYNATL
+420 VPIYVVSLSQYNATL
-435 ALRGEKPVA
+435 ALRGDKPA
-444 LKAGD
+444 TLGANE
-449 ALVITDMSNMAGFWQ
+449 ALVTTDTNNMVSFWQ

-475 LGTTMRLRAR
+475 LGTAMRLRAR
-485 RTTMEL
+485 GTTMEYQN
-491 HDSVNTSMGTIVVPD
+491 SANTSMGTIVVPD
-506 DVFESKRTELEPLT
+506 DVLESKRDQLEPL
-520 SYLNVKARDSRAE
+520 SSLLNVRATDSRAE
-533 ARLYKEVV
+533 ARLYREAV
-541 KAHQPGLLYAAESKS
+541 KAHQPGLLFAAESKS
-556 SAKEEVVGLTAVI
+556 SAKEEVVGLTAIV

-621 MQIAIYFLFPLVV
+621 AQIATYFLFPLVV

-639 YVVLGVLGNVI
+639 YVALGVLGGVI
-650 KSLGVFDFLRPLG
+650 KSLGVLDFLRPLG

-692 RRRE
+692 QRRD

>member
-14 IKDFGIYFLTL
+14 IRDFGIYFLTL

-36 SVTQQSAVLSLST
+36 SVTQQSAVLRLSGN
-49 DMRTLV
+49 MRTLV
-55 RELGMVIGGVSVF
+55 QELGTIIRGVSIF

-98 GMDRRHVAGIVA
+98 GMDRRHVSGIVA
-110 MESLVVGAGALVV
+110 MESLAVGAGALVV

-134 LLYATAHLFNT
+134 LLYATARLFNT
-145 HVRGFG
+145 HVTGFG
-151 LMFSSHACVYTVMS
+151 LMFSGQACAYTVMS
-165 FAIIFIVVGALNV
+165 FAIIFLVVGALNV

-183 FKLIDLMNA
+183 FRLIDLMNA

-214 LVLIGVAY
+214 LALIGVAY
-222 HVLRVNGMYAVDW
+222 HELRVNGMYAIDW

-273 LNMFTLRQLSSR
+273 LNMFALRQLSSR

-327 DVSVAMYSTAAKD
+327 DVSVAMYSTAQTSHASNAD
-340 DSSSSAVA
+340 DV
-348 QGTPG
+348 
-353 AVGTESGSRKEELLK
+353 SGSGKEALLK
-368 ASIPDWDS
+368 ASVPDWDS
-376 LVASSA
+376 LVADSA
-382 RIDVYQDPS
+382 RIDLYQDPS
-391 MRLNLKALRGDTGVE
+391 MRLNLKTLRGDTGVE
-406 LPDSFEKYT
+406 LPDSFAKYT
-415 NGLDQ
+415 NGLDK
-420 VPIYVVTLSQYNATL
+420 VPIYVVSLSQYNATL
-435 ALRGEKPVA
+435 ALRGDKPA
-444 LKAGD
+444 TLKANE
-449 ALVITDMSNMAGFWQ
+449 ALVTTDMNNMVSFWQ
-464 RVALKRGSFDF
+464 RVALKREGFDF
-475 LGTTMRLRAR
+475 LGTAMRLRAR
-485 RTTMEL
+485 STTMEYQN
-491 HDSVNTSMGTIVVPD
+491 SVNTSVGTIVVPD
-506 DVFESKRTELEPLT
+506 AALESKCAQLEPL
-520 SYLNVKARDSRAE
+520 SSLLNVKAKDSRAE

-541 KAHQPGLLYAAESKS
+541 KAHQPGLLFAAESKS
-556 SAKEEVVGLTAVI
+556 TAKEEVVGLTAIV

-621 MQIAIYFLFPLVV
+621 AQIATYFLFPLVV

-639 YVVLGVLGNVI
+639 YVALGVLGGVI
-650 KSLGVFDFLRPLG
+650 KSLGVLDFLRPLG

-692 RRRE
+692 QRRE

>member
-14 IKDFGIYFLTL
+14 IRDFGIYFLTL

-36 SVTQQSAVLSLST
+36 SVTQQSAVLRLSGN
-49 DMRTLV
+49 MRTLV
-55 RELGMVIGGVSVF
+55 QELGTIIRGVSIF

-98 GMDRRHVAGIVA
+98 GMDRRHVSGIVA
-110 MESLVVGAGALVV
+110 MESLAVGAGALVV

-134 LLYATAHLFNT
+134 LLYATARLFNT
-145 HVRGFG
+145 HVTGFG
-151 LMFSSHACVYTVMS
+151 LMFSGQACAYTVMS
-165 FAIIFIVVGALNV
+165 FAIIFLVVGALNV

-183 FKLIDLMNA
+183 FRLIDLMNA

-214 LVLIGVAY
+214 LALIGVAY
-222 HVLRVNGMYAVDW
+222 HELRVNGMYAIDW

-273 LNMFTLRQLSSR
+273 LNMFALRQLSSR

-327 DVSVAMYSTAAKD
+327 DVSIAMYSTAQTSYASDAD
-340 DSSSSAVA
+340 DV
-348 QGTPG
+348 
-353 AVGTESGSRKEELLK
+353 SGSGKEALLK
-368 ASIPDWDS
+368 ASVPDWNS
-376 LVASSA
+376 LVADSA
-382 RIDVYQDPS
+382 RIDLYQDPS
-391 MRLNLKALRGDTGVE
+391 MRLNLKTLRGDTGVE
-406 LPDSFEKYT
+406 LPDSFAKYT
-415 NGLDQ
+415 NGLDK
-420 VPIYVVTLSQYNATL
+420 VPIYVVSLSQYNATL
-435 ALRGEKPVA
+435 ALRGDKPA
-444 LKAGD
+444 TLKANE
-449 ALVITDMSNMAGFWQ
+449 ALVTTDMNNMVSFWQ
-464 RVALKRGSFDF
+464 RVALKREGFDF
-475 LGTTMRLRAR
+475 LGTAMRLRAR
-485 RTTMEL
+485 STTMEYQN
-491 HDSVNTSMGTIVVPD
+491 SVNTSVGTIVVPD
-506 DVFESKRTELEPLT
+506 AALESKRAQLEPL
-520 SYLNVKARDSRAE
+520 SSLLNVKAKDSRAE

-541 KAHQPGLLYAAESKS
+541 KAHQPGLLFAAGSKS
-556 SAKEEVVGLTAVI
+556 TAKEEVVGLTAIV

-621 MQIAIYFLFPLVV
+621 AQIATYFLFPLVV

-639 YVVLGVLGNVI
+639 YVALGVLGGVI
-650 KSLGVFDFLRPLG
+650 KSLGVLDFLRPLG

-677 LLTYGMARGVIGEKV
+677 LLTYGMARGVIGEKA

>member
-14 IKDFGIYFLTL
+14 IRDFGIYFLTL

-36 SVTQQSAVLSLST
+36 SVTQQSAVLKLSGN
-49 DMRTLV
+49 MRTLV
-55 RELGMVIGGVSVF
+55 QELGTIIRGVSIF

-98 GMDRRHVAGIVA
+98 GMDRRHVSGIVA
-110 MESLVVGAGALVV
+110 MESLAVGAGALVV

-134 LLYATAHLFNT
+134 LLYATARLFNT
-145 HVRGFG
+145 HVTGFG
-151 LMFSSHACVYTVMS
+151 LMFSGQACAYTVMS
-165 FAIIFIVVGALNV
+165 FAIIFLVVGALNV

-183 FKLIDLMNA
+183 FRLIDLMNA

-214 LVLIGVAY
+214 LALIGVAY
-222 HVLRVNGMYAVDW
+222 HELRVNGMYAIGW

-273 LNMFTLRQLSSR
+273 LNMFALRQLSSR

-327 DVSVAMYSTAAKD
+327 DVSIAMYSTAQTSHASDAD
-340 DSSSSAVA
+340 DV
-348 QGTPG
+348 
-353 AVGTESGSRKEELLK
+353 SGSGKEALLK
-368 ASIPDWDS
+368 ASVPNWDS
-376 LVASSA
+376 LVADSA
-382 RIDVYQDPS
+382 RIDLYQDPS

-406 LPDSFEKYT
+406 LPDSFAKYT
-415 NGLDQ
+415 NGLDK
-420 VPIYVVTLSQYNATL
+420 VPIYVVSLSQYNAIL
-435 ALRGEKPVA
+435 ALRGDKPA
-444 LKAGD
+444 TLKANE
-449 ALVITDMSNMAGFWQ
+449 ALVTTDMNNMVSFWQ
-464 RVALKRGSFDF
+464 RVALKREGFDF
-475 LGTTMRLRAR
+475 LGTAMRLRAR
-485 RTTMEL
+485 STTMEYQN
-491 HDSVNTSMGTIVVPD
+491 SVNTSVGTIVVPD
-506 DVFESKRTELEPLT
+506 AALESKRAQLEPL
-520 SYLNVKARDSRAE
+520 SSLLNVKAADSRAE

-541 KAHQPGLLYAAESKS
+541 KAHQPGLLFAAGSKS
-556 SAKEEVVGLTAVI
+556 TAKEEVVGLTAIV

-621 MQIAIYFLFPLVV
+621 AQIATYFLFPLVV

-639 YVVLGVLGNVI
+639 YVALGVLGGVI
-650 KSLGVFDFLRPLG
+650 KSLGVLDFLRPLG

-692 RRRE
+692 QRRE

>member
-14 IKDFGIYFLTL
+14 IRDFGIYFLTL

-36 SVTQQSAVLSLST
+36 SVTQQSAVLRLSGN
-49 DMRTLV
+49 MRTLV
-55 RELGMVIGGVSVF
+55 QELGTIIRGVSIF

-98 GMDRRHVAGIVA
+98 GMDRRHVSGIVA
-110 MESLVVGAGALVV
+110 MESLAVGAGALVV

-134 LLYATAHLFNT
+134 LLYATARLFNT
-145 HVRGFG
+145 HVTGFG
-151 LMFSSHACVYTVMS
+151 LMFSGQACVYTVMS
-165 FAIIFIVVGALNV
+165 FAIIFLVVGALNV

-183 FKLIDLMNA
+183 FRLIDLMNA

-214 LVLIGVAY
+214 LALIGVAY
-222 HVLRVNGMYAVDW
+222 HELRVNGMYAIDW

-273 LNMFTLRQLSSR
+273 LNMFALRQLSSR

-327 DVSVAMYSTAAKD
+327 DVSIAMYSTAQTSHASDAD
-340 DSSSSAVA
+340 DV
-348 QGTPG
+348 
-353 AVGTESGSRKEELLK
+353 SGSGKEALLK

-376 LVASSA
+376 LVADSA
-382 RIDVYQDPS
+382 RIDLYQDPS
-391 MRLNLKALRGDTGVE
+391 MRLNLKALRGDTGVA
-406 LPDSFEKYT
+406 LPDSFAKYT
-415 NGLDQ
+415 NGLDK
-420 VPIYVVTLSQYNATL
+420 VPIYVVSLSQYNAIL
-435 ALRGEKPVA
+435 ALRGDKPA
-444 LKAGD
+444 TLKANE
-449 ALVITDMSNMAGFWQ
+449 ALVTTDMNNMVSFWQ
-464 RVALKRGSFDF
+464 RVALKREGFDF
-475 LGTTMRLRAR
+475 LGTAMRLRAR
-485 RTTMEL
+485 STTMEYQN
-491 HDSVNTSMGTIVVPD
+491 SVNTSVGTIVVPD
-506 DVFESKRTELEPLT
+506 AALESKRAQLKPRSSL
-520 SYLNVKARDSRAE
+520 LNVKAKDSRAE

-541 KAHQPGLLYAAESKS
+541 KAHQPGLLFAAGSKS
-556 SAKEEVVGLTAVI
+556 TAKEEVVGLTAIV

-621 MQIAIYFLFPLVV
+621 AQIATYFLFPLVV

-639 YVVLGVLGNVI
+639 YVALGVLGGVI
-650 KSLGVFDFLRPLG
+650 KSLGVLDFLRPLG

-692 RRRE
+692 QRRE

>member
-14 IKDFGIYFLTL
+14 IRDFGIYFLTL

-36 SVTQQSAVLSLST
+36 SVTQQSAVLRLSGN
-49 DMRTLV
+49 MRTLV
-55 RELGMVIGGVSVF
+55 QELGTIIRGVSIF

-98 GMDRRHVAGIVA
+98 GMDRRHVSGIVA
-110 MESLVVGAGALVV
+110 MESLAVGAGALVV

-134 LLYATAHLFNT
+134 LLYATARLFNT
-145 HVRGFG
+145 HVTGFG
-151 LMFSSHACVYTVMS
+151 LMFSGQACAYTVMS
-165 FAIIFIVVGALNV
+165 FAIIFLVVGALNV

-183 FKLIDLMNA
+183 FRLIDLMNA

-214 LVLIGVAY
+214 LALIGVAY
-222 HVLRVNGMYAVDW
+222 HELRVNGMYAIDW

-273 LNMFTLRQLSSR
+273 LNMFALRQLSSR

-327 DVSVAMYSTAAKD
+327 DVSIAMYSTAQTSHASDAD
-340 DSSSSAVA
+340 DV
-348 QGTPG
+348 
-353 AVGTESGSRKEELLK
+353 SGSGKEALLK

-376 LVASSA
+376 LVADSA
-382 RIDVYQDPS
+382 RIDLYQDPS
-391 MRLNLKALRGDTGVE
+391 MRLNLKTLRGDTGVE
-406 LPDSFEKYT
+406 LPDSFAKYT
-415 NGLDQ
+415 NGLDK
-420 VPIYVVTLSQYNATL
+420 VPIYVVSLSQYNATL
-435 ALRGEKPVA
+435 ALRGDKPA
-444 LKAGD
+444 TLGANE
-449 ALVITDMSNMAGFWQ
+449 ALVTTDTNNMVSFWQ

-475 LGTTMRLRAR
+475 LGTAMRLRAR
-485 RTTMEL
+485 GTTMEYQN
-491 HDSVNTSMGTIVVPD
+491 SANTSMGTIVVPD
-506 DVFESKRTELEPLT
+506 DVLESKRDQLEPL
-520 SYLNVKARDSRAE
+520 SSLLNVRATDSRAE
-533 ARLYKEVV
+533 ARLYREAV
-541 KAHQPGLLYAAESKS
+541 KAHQPGLLFAAESKS
-556 SAKEEVVGLTAVI
+556 SAKEEVVGLTAIV

-621 MQIAIYFLFPLVV
+621 AQIATYFLFPLVV

-639 YVVLGVLGNVI
+639 YVALGVLGGVI
-650 KSLGVFDFLRPLG
+650 KSRGVLDFLRPLG

-692 RRRE
+692 QRRE

>member
-36 SVTQQSAVLSLST
+36 SVTQQSAVLRLST

-98 GMDRRHVAGIVA
+98 GMDRRHVSGIVA
-110 MESLVVGAGALVV
+110 MESLAVGAGALVV

-134 LLYATAHLFNT
+134 LLYATARLFNT
-145 HVRGFG
+145 HVTGFG
-151 LMFSSHACVYTVMS
+151 LMFSGQACVYTVMS
-165 FAIIFIVVGALNV
+165 FAIIFLVVGALNV

-183 FKLIDLMNA
+183 FRLIDLMNA

-214 LVLIGVAY
+214 LALIGVAY
-222 HVLRVNGMYAVDW
+222 HELRVNGMYAIDW

-261 LGQSARGFYLRG
+261 LGQSVRGFYLRG
-273 LNMFTLRQLSSR
+273 LNMFALRQLSSR

-327 DVSVAMYSTAAKD
+327 DVSIAMYSTAQTSHASNAGD
-340 DSSSSAVA
+340 V
-348 QGTPG
+348 
-353 AVGTESGSRKEELLK
+353 SGSGKEALLK
-368 ASIPDWDS
+368 ASVPDWDS
-376 LVASSA
+376 LVADSA
-382 RIDVYQDPS
+382 RIDLYQDPS
-391 MRLNLKALRGDTGVE
+391 MRLNLKALRGDTGVA
-406 LPDSFEKYT
+406 LPDSFAKYT
-415 NGLDQ
+415 NGLDK
-420 VPIYVVTLSQYNATL
+420 VPIYVVSLSQYNAIL
-435 ALRGEKPVA
+435 ALRGDKPA
-444 LKAGD
+444 TLKANE
-449 ALVITDMSNMAGFWQ
+449 ALVTTDMNNMVSFWQ
-464 RVALKRGSFDF
+464 RVALKREGFDF
-475 LGTTMRLRAR
+475 LGTAMRLRAR
-485 RTTMEL
+485 STTMEYQN
-491 HDSVNTSMGTIVVPD
+491 SVNTSVGTIVVPD
-506 DVFESKRTELEPLT
+506 AALESKRAQLEPL
-520 SYLNVKARDSRAE
+520 SSLLNVKAADSRAE

-541 KAHQPGLLYAAESKS
+541 KAHQPGLLFAAGSKS
-556 SAKEEVVGLTAVI
+556 TAKEEVVGLTAIV

-621 MQIAIYFLFPLVV
+621 AQIATYFLFPLVV

-639 YVVLGVLGNVI
+639 YVALGVLGGVI
-650 KSLGVFDFLRPLG
+650 KSLGVLDFLRPLG

-677 LLTYGMARGVIGEKV
+677 LLTYGMARGVIGEKA

>member
-14 IKDFGIYFLTL
+14 IRDFGIYFLTL

-36 SVTQQSAVLSLST
+36 SVTQQSAVLRLSGN
-49 DMRTLV
+49 MRTLV
-55 RELGMVIGGVSVF
+55 QELGTIIRGVSIF

-98 GMDRRHVAGIVA
+98 GMDRRHVSGIVA
-110 MESLVVGAGALVV
+110 MESLAVGAGALVV

-134 LLYATAHLFNT
+134 LLYATARLFNT
-145 HVRGFG
+145 HVTGFG
-151 LMFSSHACVYTVMS
+151 LMFSGQACAYTVMS
-165 FAIIFIVVGALNV
+165 FAIIFLVVGALNV

-183 FKLIDLMNA
+183 FRLIDLMNA

-214 LVLIGVAY
+214 LALIGVAY
-222 HVLRVNGMYAVDW
+222 HELRVNGMYAIDW

-273 LNMFTLRQLSSR
+273 LNMFALRQLSSR

-327 DVSVAMYSTAAKD
+327 DVSIAMYSTAQTSHASDAD
-340 DSSSSAVA
+340 DV
-348 QGTPG
+348 
-353 AVGTESGSRKEELLK
+353 SGSGKEALLK
-368 ASIPDWDS
+368 ASVPDWDS
-376 LVASSA
+376 LVADSA
-382 RIDVYQDPS
+382 RIDLYQDPS
-391 MRLNLKALRGDTGVE
+391 MRLNLKTLRGDTGVE
-406 LPDSFEKYT
+406 LPDSFAKYT
-415 NGLDQ
+415 NGLDK
-420 VPIYVVTLSQYNATL
+420 VPIYVVSLSQYNATL
-435 ALRGEKPVA
+435 ALRGDKPA
-444 LKAGD
+444 TLKANE
-449 ALVITDMSNMAGFWQ
+449 ALVTTDMNNMVSFWQ

-475 LGTTMRLRAR
+475 LGTAMRLRAR
-485 RTTMEL
+485 STTMEYQN
-491 HDSVNTSMGTIVVPD
+491 SVNTSVGTIVVPD
-506 DVFESKRTELEPLT
+506 AALESKRAQLEPL
-520 SYLNVKARDSRAE
+520 SSLLNVKAADSRAE

-541 KAHQPGLLYAAESKS
+541 KAHQPGLLFAAGSKS
-556 SAKEEVVGLTAVI
+556 TAKEEVVGLTAIV

-621 MQIAIYFLFPLVV
+621 AQIATYFLFPLVV

-639 YVVLGVLGNVI
+639 YVALGVLGGVI
-650 KSLGVFDFLRPLG
+650 KSLGVLDFLRPLG

>member
-14 IKDFGIYFLTL
+14 IRDFGIYFLTL

-36 SVTQQSAVLSLST
+36 SVTQQSAVLRLSGN
-49 DMRTLV
+49 MRTLV
-55 RELGMVIGGVSVF
+55 QELGTIIRGVSIF

-98 GMDRRHVAGIVA
+98 GMDRRHVSGIVA
-110 MESLVVGAGALVV
+110 MESLAVGAGALVV

-134 LLYATAHLFNT
+134 LLYATARLFNT
-145 HVRGFG
+145 HVTGFG
-151 LMFSSHACVYTVMS
+151 LMFSGQACAYTVMS
-165 FAIIFIVVGALNV
+165 FAIIFLVVGALNV

-183 FKLIDLMNA
+183 FRLIDLMNA

-214 LVLIGVAY
+214 LALIGVAY
-222 HVLRVNGMYAVDW
+222 HELRVNGMYAIDW

-273 LNMFTLRQLSSR
+273 LNMFALRQLSSR

-327 DVSVAMYSTAAKD
+327 DVSIAMYSTAQTSHASDAD
-340 DSSSSAVA
+340 DV
-348 QGTPG
+348 
-353 AVGTESGSRKEELLK
+353 SGSGKEALLK

-376 LVASSA
+376 LVADSA
-382 RIDVYQDPS
+382 RIDLYQDPS

-406 LPDSFEKYT
+406 LPDSFAKYT
-415 NGLDQ
+415 NGLDK
-420 VPIYVVTLSQYNATL
+420 VPIYVVSLSQYNAIL
-435 ALRGEKPVA
+435 ALRGDKPA
-444 LKAGD
+444 TLKANE
-449 ALVITDMSNMAGFWQ
+449 ALVTTDMNNMVSFWQ
-464 RVALKRGSFDF
+464 RVALKREGFDF
-475 LGTTMRLRAR
+475 LGTAMRLRAR
-485 RTTMEL
+485 STTMEYQN
-491 HDSVNTSMGTIVVPD
+491 SVNTSVGTIVVPD
-506 DVFESKRTELEPLT
+506 AALESKRAQLEPL
-520 SYLNVKARDSRAE
+520 SSLLNVKAADSRAE

-541 KAHQPGLLYAAESKS
+541 KAHQPGLLFAAGSKS
-556 SAKEEVVGLTAVI
+556 TAKEEVVGLTAIV

-621 MQIAIYFLFPLVV
+621 AQIATYFLFPLVV

-639 YVVLGVLGNVI
+639 YVALGVLGGVI
-650 KSLGVFDFLRPLG
+650 KSLGVLDFLRPLG

-692 RRRE
+692 QRRE

>member
-14 IKDFGIYFLTL
+14 IRDFGIYFLTL

-36 SVTQQSAVLSLST
+36 SVTQQSAVLKLSGN
-49 DMRTLV
+49 MRTLV
-55 RELGMVIGGVSVF
+55 QELGTIIRGVSIF

-98 GMDRRHVAGIVA
+98 GMDRRHVSGIVA
-110 MESLVVGAGALVV
+110 MESLAVGAGALVV

-134 LLYATAHLFNT
+134 LLYATARLFNT
-145 HVRGFG
+145 HVTGFG
-151 LMFSSHACVYTVMS
+151 LMFSGQACAYTVMS
-165 FAIIFIVVGALNV
+165 FAIIFLVVGALNV

-183 FKLIDLMNA
+183 FRLIDLMNA

-214 LVLIGVAY
+214 LALIGVAY
-222 HVLRVNGMYAVDW
+222 HELRVNGMYAIDW

-273 LNMFTLRQLSSR
+273 LNMFALRQLSSR

-327 DVSVAMYSTAAKD
+327 DVSIAMYSTAQTSHASDAD
-340 DSSSSAVA
+340 DV
-348 QGTPG
+348 
-353 AVGTESGSRKEELLK
+353 SGSGKEALLK

-376 LVASSA
+376 LVADSA
-382 RIDVYQDPS
+382 RIDLYQDPS
-391 MRLNLKALRGDTGVE
+391 MRLNLKALRGDTGVA
-406 LPDSFEKYT
+406 LPDSFAKYT
-415 NGLDQ
+415 NGLDK
-420 VPIYVVTLSQYNATL
+420 VPIYVVSLSQYNAIL
-435 ALRGEKPVA
+435 ALRGDKPA
-444 LKAGD
+444 TLKANE
-449 ALVITDMSNMAGFWQ
+449 ALVTTDMNNMVSFWQ
-464 RVALKRGSFDF
+464 RVALKREGFDF
-475 LGTTMRLRAR
+475 LGTAMRLRAR
-485 RTTMEL
+485 STTMEYQN
-491 HDSVNTSMGTIVVPD
+491 SVNTSVGTIVVPD
-506 DVFESKRTELEPLT
+506 AALESKRAQLEPL
-520 SYLNVKARDSRAE
+520 SSLLNVKAADSRAE

-541 KAHQPGLLYAAESKS
+541 KAHQPGLLFAAESKS
-556 SAKEEVVGLTAVI
+556 TAKEEVVGLTAIV

-621 MQIAIYFLFPLVV
+621 AQIATYFLFPLVV

-639 YVVLGVLGNVI
+639 YVALGVLGGVI
-650 KSLGVFDFLRPLG
+650 KSLGVLDFLRPLG

-692 RRRE
+692 QRRE

>member
-14 IKDFGIYFLTL
+14 IRDFGIYFLTL

-36 SVTQQSAVLSLST
+36 SVTQQSAVLRLSGN
-49 DMRTLV
+49 MRTLV
-55 RELGMVIGGVSVF
+55 QELGTIIRGVSIF

-98 GMDRRHVAGIVA
+98 GMDRRHVSGIVA
-110 MESLVVGAGALVV
+110 MESLAVGAGALVV

-134 LLYATAHLFNT
+134 LLYATARLFNT
-145 HVRGFG
+145 HVTGFG
-151 LMFSSHACVYTVMS
+151 LMFSGQACAYTVMS
-165 FAIIFIVVGALNV
+165 FAIIFLVVGALNV

-183 FKLIDLMNA
+183 FRLIDLMNA

-214 LVLIGVAY
+214 LALIGVAY
-222 HVLRVNGMYAVDW
+222 HELRVNGMYAIDW

-273 LNMFTLRQLSSR
+273 LNMFALRQLSSR

-327 DVSVAMYSTAAKD
+327 DVSIAMYSTAQTSHASDAD
-340 DSSSSAVA
+340 DV
-348 QGTPG
+348 
-353 AVGTESGSRKEELLK
+353 SGSGKEALLK
-368 ASIPDWDS
+368 ASVPDWDS
-376 LVASSA
+376 LVADSA
-382 RIDVYQDPS
+382 RIDLYQDPS
-391 MRLNLKALRGDTGVE
+391 MRLNLKTLRGDTGVE
-406 LPDSFEKYT
+406 LPDSFAKYT
-415 NGLDQ
+415 NGLDK
-420 VPIYVVTLSQYNATL
+420 VPIYVVSLSQYNATL
-435 ALRGEKPVA
+435 ALRGDKPA
-444 LKAGD
+444 TLKANE
-449 ALVITDMSNMAGFWQ
+449 ALVTTDMNNMVSFWQ
-464 RVALKRGSFDF
+464 RVALKREGFDF
-475 LGTTMRLRAR
+475 LGTALRLRAR
-485 RTTMEL
+485 STTMEYQN
-491 HDSVNTSMGTIVVPD
+491 SVNTSVGTIVVPD
-506 DVFESKRTELEPLT
+506 AALESKRAQLEPL
-520 SYLNVKARDSRAE
+520 SSLLNVKAADSRAE

-541 KAHQPGLLYAAESKS
+541 KAHQPGLLFAAGSKS
-556 SAKEEVVGLTAVI
+556 TAKEEVVGLTAIV

-621 MQIAIYFLFPLVV
+621 AQIATYFLFPLVV

-639 YVVLGVLGNVI
+639 YVALGVLGGVI
-650 KSLGVFDFLRPLG
+650 KSLGVLDFLRPLG

-692 RRRE
+692 QRRE

>member
-14 IKDFGIYFLTL
+14 IRDFGIYFLTL

-36 SVTQQSAVLSLST
+36 SVTQQSAVLRLSGN
-49 DMRTLV
+49 MRTLV
-55 RELGMVIGGVSVF
+55 QELGTIIRGVSIF

-98 GMDRRHVAGIVA
+98 GMDRRHVSGIVA
-110 MESLVVGAGALVV
+110 MESLAVGAGALVV

-134 LLYATAHLFNT
+134 LLYATARLFNT
-145 HVRGFG
+145 HVTGFG
-151 LMFSSHACVYTVMS
+151 LMFSGQACAYTVMS
-165 FAIIFIVVGALNV
+165 FAIIFLVVGALNV

-183 FKLIDLMNA
+183 FRLIDLMNA

-214 LVLIGVAY
+214 LALIGVAY
-222 HVLRVNGMYAVDW
+222 HELRVNGMYAIDW

-273 LNMFTLRQLSSR
+273 LNMFALRQLSSR

-327 DVSVAMYSTAAKD
+327 DVSIAMYSTAQTSHASDAD
-340 DSSSSAVA
+340 DV
-348 QGTPG
+348 
-353 AVGTESGSRKEELLK
+353 SGSGKEALLK
-368 ASIPDWDS
+368 ASVPDWDS
-376 LVASSA
+376 LVADSA
-382 RIDVYQDPS
+382 RIDLYQDPS
-391 MRLNLKALRGDTGVE
+391 MRLNLKTLRGDTGVE
-406 LPDSFEKYT
+406 LPDSFAKYT
-415 NGLDQ
+415 NGLDK
-420 VPIYVVTLSQYNATL
+420 VPIYVVSLSQYNATL
-435 ALRGEKPVA
+435 ALRGDKPA
-444 LKAGD
+444 TLKANE
-449 ALVITDMSNMAGFWQ
+449 ALVTTDMNNMVSFWQ
-464 RVALKRGSFDF
+464 RVALKREGFDF
-475 LGTTMRLRAR
+475 LGTAMRLRAR
-485 RTTMEL
+485 STTMEYQN
-491 HDSVNTSMGTIVVPD
+491 SVNTSVGTIVVPD
-506 DVFESKRTELEPLT
+506 AALESKRAQLEPRSSL
-520 SYLNVKARDSRAE
+520 LNVKAADSRAE

-541 KAHQPGLLYAAESKS
+541 KAHQPGLLFAAESKS
-556 SAKEEVVGLTAVI
+556 TAKEEVVGLTAIV

-621 MQIAIYFLFPLVV
+621 AQIATYFLFPLVV

-639 YVVLGVLGNVI
+639 YVALGVLGGVI
-650 KSLGVFDFLRPLG
+650 KSLGVLDFLRPLG

-692 RRRE
+692 QRRE

>member
-14 IKDFGIYFLTL
+14 IRDFGIYFLTL

-36 SVTQQSAVLSLST
+36 SVTQQSAVLRLSGN
-49 DMRTLV
+49 MRTLV
-55 RELGMVIGGVSVF
+55 QELGTIIRGVSIF

-98 GMDRRHVAGIVA
+98 GMDRRHVSGIVA
-110 MESLVVGAGALVV
+110 MESLAVGAGALVV

-134 LLYATAHLFNT
+134 LLYATARLFNT
-145 HVRGFG
+145 HVTGFG
-151 LMFSSHACVYTVMS
+151 LMFSGQACAYTVMS
-165 FAIIFIVVGALNV
+165 FAIIFLVVGALNV

-183 FKLIDLMNA
+183 FRLIDLMNA

-214 LVLIGVAY
+214 LALIGVAY
-222 HVLRVNGMYAVDW
+222 HELRVNGMYAIDW

-273 LNMFTLRQLSSR
+273 LNMFALRQLSSR

-327 DVSVAMYSTAAKD
+327 DVSIAMYSTAQTSHASDAD
-340 DSSSSAVA
+340 DV
-348 QGTPG
+348 
-353 AVGTESGSRKEELLK
+353 SGSGKEALLK

-376 LVASSA
+376 LVADSA
-382 RIDVYQDPS
+382 RIDLYQDPS
-391 MRLNLKALRGDTGVE
+391 MRLNLKTLRGDTGVE
-406 LPDSFEKYT
+406 LPDSFAKYT
-415 NGLDQ
+415 NGLDK
-420 VPIYVVTLSQYNATL
+420 VPIYVVSLSQYNATL
-435 ALRGEKPVA
+435 ALRGDKPA
-444 LKAGD
+444 TLGANE
-449 ALVITDMSNMAGFWQ
+449 ALVTTDTNNMVSFWQ

-475 LGTTMRLRAR
+475 LGTAMRLRAR
-485 RTTMEL
+485 GTTMEYQN
-491 HDSVNTSMGTIVVPD
+491 SVNTSVGTIVVPD
-506 DVFESKRTELEPLT
+506 AALESKRAQLEPL
-520 SYLNVKARDSRAE
+520 SSLLNVKAADSRAE

-541 KAHQPGLLYAAESKS
+541 KAHQPGLLFAAGSKS
-556 SAKEEVVGLTAVI
+556 TAKEEVVGLTAIV

-621 MQIAIYFLFPLVV
+621 AQIATYFLFPLVV

-639 YVVLGVLGNVI
+639 YVALGVLGGVI
-650 KSLGVFDFLRPLG
+650 KSLGVLDFLRPLG

-677 LLTYGMARGVIGEKV
+677 LLTYGMARGVIGEKA

>member
-145 HVRGFG
+145 HVTGFG
-151 LMFSSHACVYTVMS
+151 LMFSGQACAYTVMS
-165 FAIIFIVVGALNV
+165 FAIIFLVVGALNV

-183 FKLIDLMNA
+183 FRLIDLMNA

-214 LVLIGVAY
+214 LALIGVAY
-222 HVLRVNGMYAVDW
+222 HELRVNGMYAIDW

-273 LNMFTLRQLSSR
+273 LNMFALRQLSSR

-327 DVSVAMYSTAAKD
+327 DVSVAMYSTAQTSHASDAD
-340 DSSSSAVA
+340 DV
-348 QGTPG
+348 
-353 AVGTESGSRKEELLK
+353 SGSGKEALLK

-382 RIDVYQDPS
+382 RIDLYQDPS
-391 MRLNLKALRGDTGVE
+391 MRLNLKALRGDTGVA
-406 LPDSFEKYT
+406 LPDSFAKYT
-415 NGLDQ
+415 NGLDK
-420 VPIYVVTLSQYNATL
+420 VPIYVVSLSQYNATL
-435 ALRGEKPVA
+435 ALRGEKPA
-444 LKAGD
+444 TLGANE
-449 ALVITDMSNMAGFWQ
+449 ALVTTDTNNMVSFWQ

-475 LGTTMRLRAR
+475 LGTAMRLRAR
-485 RTTMEL
+485 GTTMEYQN
-491 HDSVNTSMGTIVVPD
+491 SANTSMGTIVVPD
-506 DVFESKRTELEPLT
+506 DVLESKRDQLEPL
-520 SYLNVKARDSRAE
+520 SSLLNVRATDSRAE
-533 ARLYKEVV
+533 ARLYREAV
-541 KAHQPGLLYAAESKS
+541 KAHQPGLLFAAESKS
-556 SAKEEVVGLTAVI
+556 SAKEEVVGLTAIV

-621 MQIAIYFLFPLVV
+621 AQIATYFLFPLVV

-639 YVVLGVLGNVI
+639 YVALGVLGGVI
-650 KSLGVFDFLRPLG
+650 KTLGVLDFLRPLG
-663 VTMAIVLVLYGGYF
+663 ITMAIVLVLYGGYF

-692 RRRE
+692 QRRD

>member
-14 IKDFGIYFLTL
+14 IRDFGIYFLTL

-36 SVTQQSAVLSLST
+36 SVTQQSAVLRLSGN
-49 DMRTLV
+49 MRTLV
-55 RELGMVIGGVSVF
+55 QELGTIIRGVSIF

-98 GMDRRHVAGIVA
+98 GMDRRHVSGIVA
-110 MESLVVGAGALVV
+110 MESLAVGAGALVV

-134 LLYATAHLFNT
+134 LLYATARLFNT
-145 HVRGFG
+145 HVTGFG
-151 LMFSSHACVYTVMS
+151 LMFSGQACAYTVMS
-165 FAIIFIVVGALNV
+165 FAIIFLVVGALNV

-183 FKLIDLMNA
+183 FRLIDLMNA

-214 LVLIGVAY
+214 LALIGVAY
-222 HVLRVNGMYAVDW
+222 HELRVNGMYAIDW

-273 LNMFTLRQLSSR
+273 LNMFALRQLSSR

-327 DVSVAMYSTAAKD
+327 DVSVAMYSTAQTSHASNAGD
-340 DSSSSAVA
+340 V
-348 QGTPG
+348 
-353 AVGTESGSRKEELLK
+353 SGSGKEALLK
-368 ASIPDWDS
+368 ASVPDWDS
-376 LVASSA
+376 LVADSA
-382 RIDVYQDPS
+382 RIDLYQDPS
-391 MRLNLKALRGDTGVE
+391 MRLNLKMLRGDTGVE
-406 LPDSFEKYT
+406 LPDSFAKYT
-415 NGLDQ
+415 NGLDK
-420 VPIYVVTLSQYNATL
+420 VPIYVVSLSQYNAIL
-435 ALRGEKPVA
+435 ALRGDKPA
-444 LKAGD
+444 TLKANE
-449 ALVITDMSNMAGFWQ
+449 ALVTTDMNNMVSFWQ
-464 RVALKRGSFDF
+464 RVALKREGFDF
-475 LGTTMRLRAR
+475 LGTAMRLRAR
-485 RTTMEL
+485 STTMEYQN
-491 HDSVNTSMGTIVVPD
+491 SVNTSVGTIVVPD
-506 DVFESKRTELEPLT
+506 AALESKRAQLEPL
-520 SYLNVKARDSRAE
+520 SSLLNVKAADSRAE

-541 KAHQPGLLYAAESKS
+541 KAHQPGLLFAAGSKS
-556 SAKEEVVGLTAVI
+556 TAKEEVVGLTAIV

-621 MQIAIYFLFPLVV
+621 AQIATYFLFPLVV

-639 YVVLGVLGNVI
+639 YVALGVLGGVI
-650 KSLGVFDFLRPLG
+650 KSLGVLDFLRPLG

-692 RRRE
+692 QRRE

>member
-14 IKDFGIYFLTL
+14 IRDFGIYFLTL

-36 SVTQQSAVLSLST
+36 SVTQQSAVLKLSGN
-49 DMRTLV
+49 MRTLV
-55 RELGMVIGGVSVF
+55 QELGTIIRGVSIF

-98 GMDRRHVAGIVA
+98 GMDRRHVSGIVA
-110 MESLVVGAGALVV
+110 MESLAVGAGALVV

-134 LLYATAHLFNT
+134 LLYATARLFNT
-145 HVRGFG
+145 HVTGFG
-151 LMFSSHACVYTVMS
+151 LMFSGQACAYTVMS
-165 FAIIFIVVGALNV
+165 FAIIFLVVGALNV

-183 FKLIDLMNA
+183 FRLIDLMNA

-214 LVLIGVAY
+214 LALIGVAY
-222 HVLRVNGMYAVDW
+222 HELRVNGMYAIDW

-273 LNMFTLRQLSSR
+273 LNMFALRQLSSR

-327 DVSVAMYSTAAKD
+327 DVSIAMYSTAQTSHASDAD
-340 DSSSSAVA
+340 DV
-348 QGTPG
+348 
-353 AVGTESGSRKEELLK
+353 SGSGKEALLK
-368 ASIPDWDS
+368 ASVPDWDS
-376 LVASSA
+376 LVADSA
-382 RIDVYQDPS
+382 RIDLYQDPS
-391 MRLNLKALRGDTGVE
+391 MRLNLKTLRGDTGVE
-406 LPDSFEKYT
+406 LPDSFAKYT
-415 NGLDQ
+415 NGLDK
-420 VPIYVVTLSQYNATL
+420 VPIYVVSLSQYNATL
-435 ALRGEKPVA
+435 ALRGDKPA
-444 LKAGD
+444 TLKANE
-449 ALVITDMSNMAGFWQ
+449 ALVTTDMNNMVGFWQ
-464 RVALKRGSFDF
+464 RVALKRESFDF
-475 LGTTMRLRAR
+475 LGTAMRLRAR
-485 RTTMEL
+485 STTMEYQN
-491 HDSVNTSMGTIVVPD
+491 SVNTSVGTIVVPD
-506 DVFESKRTELEPLT
+506 AALESKRAQLEPL
-520 SYLNVKARDSRAE
+520 SSLLNVKAADSRAE

-541 KAHQPGLLYAAESKS
+541 KAHQPGLLFAAESKS
-556 SAKEEVVGLTAVI
+556 TAKEEVVGLTAIV

-621 MQIAIYFLFPLVV
+621 AQIATYFLFPLVV

-639 YVVLGVLGNVI
+639 YVALGVLGGVI
-650 KSLGVFDFLRPLG
+650 KSLGVLDFLRPLG

-692 RRRE
+692 QRRE

>member
-14 IKDFGIYFLTL
+14 IRDFGIYFLTL

-36 SVTQQSAVLSLST
+36 SVTQQSAVLRLSGN
-49 DMRTLV
+49 MRTLV
-55 RELGMVIGGVSVF
+55 QELGTIIRGVSIF

-98 GMDRRHVAGIVA
+98 GMDRRHVSGIVA
-110 MESLVVGAGALVV
+110 MESLAVGAGALVV

-134 LLYATAHLFNT
+134 LLYATARLFNT
-145 HVRGFG
+145 HVTGFG
-151 LMFSSHACVYTVMS
+151 LMFSGQACAYTVMS
-165 FAIIFIVVGALNV
+165 FAIIFLVVGALNV

-183 FKLIDLMNA
+183 FRLIDLMNA

-214 LVLIGVAY
+214 LALIGVAY
-222 HVLRVNGMYAVDW
+222 HELRVNGMYAIDW

-261 LGQSARGFYLRG
+261 LGQSVRGFYLRG
-273 LNMFTLRQLSSR
+273 LNMFALRQLSSR

-327 DVSVAMYSTAAKD
+327 DVSIAMYSTAQTSHASDAD
-340 DSSSSAVA
+340 DV
-348 QGTPG
+348 
-353 AVGTESGSRKEELLK
+353 SGSGKEALLK

-376 LVASSA
+376 LVADSA
-382 RIDVYQDPS
+382 RIDLYQDPS
-391 MRLNLKALRGDTGVE
+391 MRLNLKMLRGDTGVE
-406 LPDSFEKYT
+406 LPDSFAKYT
-415 NGLDQ
+415 NGLDK
-420 VPIYVVTLSQYNATL
+420 VPIYVVSLSQYNATL
-435 ALRGEKPVA
+435 ALRGDKPA
-444 LKAGD
+444 TLKANE
-449 ALVITDMSNMAGFWQ
+449 ALVTTDMNNMVSFWQ
-464 RVALKRGSFDF
+464 RVALKRESFDF
-475 LGTTMRLRAR
+475 LGTAMRLRAR
-485 RTTMEL
+485 STTMEYQN
-491 HDSVNTSMGTIVVPD
+491 SVNTSVGTIVVPD
-506 DVFESKRTELEPLT
+506 TALESKRAQLEPL
-520 SYLNVKARDSRAE
+520 SSLLNVKTADSRAE

-541 KAHQPGLLYAAESKS
+541 KAHQPGLLFAAGSKS
-556 SAKEEVVGLTAVI
+556 TAKEEVVGLTAIV

-621 MQIAIYFLFPLVV
+621 AQIATYFLFPLVV

-639 YVVLGVLGNVI
+639 YAALGVLGGVI
-650 KSLGVFDFLRPLG
+650 KSLGVLDFLRPLG

-677 LLTYGMARGVIGEKV
+677 LLTYGMARGVIGEKA

>member
-36 SVTQQSAVLSLST
+36 SVTQQSAVLRLST

-68 VAVLLAFLVL
+68 VAVLLA
-78 FGNRFL
+78 
-84 IRRRKREF
+84 
-92 AIYLTL
+92 
-98 GMDRRHVAGIVA
+98 
-110 MESLVVGAGALVV
+110 LVV

-134 LLYATAHLFNT
+134 LLYATARLFNT
-145 HVRGFG
+145 HVTGFG
-151 LMFSSHACVYTVMS
+151 LMFSGQACVYTVMS
-165 FAIIFIVVGALNV
+165 FAIIFLVVGALNV

-183 FKLIDLMNA
+183 FRLIDLMNA

-214 LVLIGVAY
+214 LALIGVAY
-222 HVLRVNGMYAVDW
+222 HELRVNGMYAIDW

-273 LNMFTLRQLSSR
+273 LNMFALRQLSSR

-327 DVSVAMYSTAAKD
+327 DVSIAMYSTAQTSHASDAD
-340 DSSSSAVA
+340 DV
-348 QGTPG
+348 
-353 AVGTESGSRKEELLK
+353 SGSGKEALLK

-376 LVASSA
+376 LVADSA
-382 RIDVYQDPS
+382 RIDLYQDPS
-391 MRLNLKALRGDTGVE
+391 MRLNLKALRGDTGVA
-406 LPDSFEKYT
+406 LPDSFAKYT
-415 NGLDQ
+415 NGLDK
-420 VPIYVVTLSQYNATL
+420 VPIYVVSLSQYNAIL
-435 ALRGEKPVA
+435 ALRGDKPA
-444 LKAGD
+444 TLKANE
-449 ALVITDMSNMAGFWQ
+449 ALVTTDMNNMVSFWQ
-464 RVALKRGSFDF
+464 RVALKREGFDF
-475 LGTTMRLRAR
+475 LGTAMRLRAR
-485 RTTMEL
+485 STTMEYQN
-491 HDSVNTSMGTIVVPD
+491 SVNTSVGTIVVPD
-506 DVFESKRTELEPLT
+506 AALESKRAQLEPL
-520 SYLNVKARDSRAE
+520 SSLLNVKAADSRAE

-541 KAHQPGLLYAAESKS
+541 KAHQPGLLFAAGSKS
-556 SAKEEVVGLTAVI
+556 TAKEEVVGLTAIV

-621 MQIAIYFLFPLVV
+621 AQIATYFLFPLVV

-639 YVVLGVLGNVI
+639 YVALGVLGGVI
-650 KSLGVFDFLRPLG
+650 KSLGVLDFLRPLG

-677 LLTYGMARGVIGEKV
+677 LLTYGMARGVIGEKA

>member
-14 IKDFGIYFLTL
+14 IRDFGIYFLTL

-36 SVTQQSAVLSLST
+36 SVTQQSAVLRLSGN
-49 DMRTLV
+49 MRTLV
-55 RELGMVIGGVSVF
+55 QELGTIIRGVSIF

-98 GMDRRHVAGIVA
+98 GMDRRHVSGIVA
-110 MESLVVGAGALVV
+110 MESLAVGAGALVV

-134 LLYATAHLFNT
+134 LLYATARLFNT
-145 HVRGFG
+145 HVTGFG
-151 LMFSSHACVYTVMS
+151 LMFSGQACAYTVMS
-165 FAIIFIVVGALNV
+165 FAIIFLVVGALNV

-183 FKLIDLMNA
+183 FRLIDLMNA

-214 LVLIGVAY
+214 LALIGVAY
-222 HVLRVNGMYAVDW
+222 HELRVNGMYAIDW

-273 LNMFTLRQLSSR
+273 LNMFALRQLSSR

-327 DVSVAMYSTAAKD
+327 DVSVAMYSTAQTSHASDAD
-340 DSSSSAVA
+340 DV
-348 QGTPG
+348 
-353 AVGTESGSRKEELLK
+353 SGSGKEALLK
-368 ASIPDWDS
+368 ASVPDWDS
-376 LVASSA
+376 LVADSA
-382 RIDVYQDPS
+382 RIDLYQDPS
-391 MRLNLKALRGDTGVE
+391 MRLNLKALRGDTGVA
-406 LPDSFEKYT
+406 LPDSFAKYT
-415 NGLDQ
+415 NGLDK
-420 VPIYVVTLSQYNATL
+420 VPIYVVSLSQYNAIL
-435 ALRGEKPVA
+435 ALRGDKPA
-444 LKAGD
+444 TLKANE
-449 ALVITDMSNMAGFWQ
+449 ALVTTDMNNMVSFWQ
-464 RVALKRGSFDF
+464 RVALKREGFDF
-475 LGTTMRLRAR
+475 LGTAMRLRAR
-485 RTTMEL
+485 STTMEYQN
-491 HDSVNTSMGTIVVPD
+491 SVNTSVGTIVVPD
-506 DVFESKRTELEPLT
+506 AALESKRAQLEPL
-520 SYLNVKARDSRAE
+520 SSLLNVKAADSRAE

-541 KAHQPGLLYAAESKS
+541 KAHQPGLLFAAGSKS
-556 SAKEEVVGLTAVI
+556 TAKEEVVGLTAIV

-621 MQIAIYFLFPLVV
+621 AQIATYFLFPLVV

-639 YVVLGVLGNVI
+639 YVALGVLGGVI
-650 KSLGVFDFLRPLG
+650 KSLGVLDFLRPLG